1 MASSPKSKAQI
12 WRVLTVILA
21 FLLTF
26 SIGATVI
33 TSQYANKINGFLNI
47 SGSKLVE
54 TGDPTETQIYY
65 ESDYSSAEEVWEHN
79 SDVAKRL
86 EAEGAALLKN
96 ENSALP
102 LSKGAKVT
110 VFGRSSVDL
119 VKAKD
124 SNSGGTNID
133 LKEQFEANG
142 MLSVNPVLYEAYKNC
157 GVSGTRVR
165 NPGGFGTA
173 MPTVC
178 NVLEAPMSVYTEE
191 VRDSYESYGDAAIV
205 VISRDGGEGADPNP
219 DIAADGDQPYLEL
232 QTIEKEMIREA
243 SSNFDKVILLVN
255 TSNMIG
261 LNELDELGVDACI
274 WIGGPGGYGMYA
286 VAEMLVGEINP
297 SGKLA
302 NIYAASSL
310 SSPAMQNFG
319 DFTFSNT
326 DDLDSALQEAYGG
339 ASNAGR
345 YSKYVVY
352 AEGIYV
358 GYKYYET
365 RYEDAVLGRGNATGA
380 AGVYASQGNS
390 WNYADEV
397 VYPFGYGLSYTT
409 FEQTLVG
416 VRENEDSFELTVSV
430 ENTGKVAGKSVVE
443 VYGQSEYTDFDR
455 TNGIE
460 KAAVQLVGFE
470 KTEELAPGATE
481 EVVVTVD
488 KYQLA
493 TYDHVVNKGY
503 ILEEGDYYLA
513 IGSDSHDALNNILA
527 AKGKEVG
534 GDAEQVYSYTLAQT
548 DTQTYAVTDGN
559 VMITNQFDDV
569 DLNYY
574 IDGAV
579 TYLSRSD
586 WNATWPEEMNDLS
599 ANAAM
604 IEALDAEGN
613 YEAGSADMSEYVIGA
628 DTDYTVAMMIGAD
641 FDDPHWNDIINQMS
655 IEDLV
660 NLCARSGLNM
670 IESISYPATFMK
682 DGSHRVTDRS
692 YVERPGTYAHI
703 MPSVVIMAQSFDRE
717 LLYQIGLTFGEDNI
731 RTATAGHYAP
741 AVNIH
746 RTPYS
751 GRNFEYYS
759 EDAFLSGEM
768 SVPAIQGMQ
777 EKGAITFLKHFFGN
791 EQETNRNGVSTFMS
805 QQAVREVYL
814 EAFKAGITEG
824 KTKGIMGGFNRI
836 GCTWT
841 GAHYGL
847 MTEVLRGEFE
857 WTGIADTDAVF
868 GYSPYMGFKCG
879 LMAGTTMWATSG
891 TGVYDAVIED
901 VLQDAQLVGK
911 LREASHYLLYNVVNS
926 LAFNGISQDSRVVPV
941 TPYWEVILYVIIGV
955 LSVVTVGSAAMVVVG
970 TVQGGKKKEVN
981 G

>member
-1 MASSPKSKAQI
+1 MGNLFQKKV
-12 WRVLTVILA
+12 WRILSAVCACLLAIVL
-21 FLLTF
+21 
-26 SIGATVI
+26 
-33 TSQYANKINGFLNI
+33 GFLPWATAYRSLVCSAIGGTTSKVVEAETGEEQDTEYFKDNGMSLDDWI
-47 SGSKLVE
+47 EKEAELTREVQASGSV
-54 TGDPTETQIYY
+54 
-65 ESDYSSAEEVWEHN
+65 
-79 SDVAKRL
+79 
-86 EAEGAALLKN
+86 LLKN
-96 ENSALP
+96 DGILP
-102 LSKGAKVT
+102 LQKGAKVSAFGYGT
-110 VFGRSSVDL
+110 VKTVSTGLVRFGTP
-119 VKAKD
+119 
-124 SNSGGTNID
+124 GQYID
-133 LKEQFEANG
+133 FKTG
-142 MLSVNPVLYEAYKNC
+142 MEEDGKLQLNPSLYEFYSDNASADPAFNTLNEIDVGLMTDAARADYDEY
-157 GVSGTRVR
+157 
-165 NPGGFGTA
+165 A
-173 MPTVC
+173 
-178 NVLEAPMSVYTEE
+178 
-191 VRDSYESYGDAAIV
+191 DAAIV
-205 VISRDGGEGADPNP
+205 VLSRAGGEAGDLAMGDFTGGTKYLALQESEKKMLEEVTAHFDDVIVLINSSYAMELGWLEEY
-219 DIAADGDQPYLEL
+219 DIDACL
-232 QTIEKEMIREA
+232 
-243 SSNFDKVILLVN
+243 
-255 TSNMIG
+255 MIG
-261 LNELDELGVDACI
+261 AIGYRGFNAVSDILTGVT
-274 WIGGPGGYGMYA
+274 
-286 VAEMLVGEINP
+286 NP
-297 SGKLA
+297 SGRLA
-302 NIYAASSL
+302 DTWAADSFSA
-310 SSPAMQNFG
+310 PAMQNFG
-319 DFTFSNT
+319 DYTFAN
-326 DDLDSALQEAYGG
+326 AEAINEQIGTG
-339 ASNAGR
+339 NNAT
-345 YSKYVVY
+345 KYVVET
-352 AEGIYV
+352 EGIYV

-365 RYEDAVLGRGNATGA
+365 RYEDAVLGQGNASSA
-380 AGVYASQGNS
+380 AGTFASASS
-390 WNYADEV
+390 WDYDEEV
-397 VYPFGYGLSYTT
+397 CFPFGYGLSYTQFT
-409 FEQTLVG
+409 QELEG
-416 VRENEDSFELTVSV
+416 VRETEDTFEVTV
-430 ENTGKVAGKSVVE
+430 KVTNSGGVPGRSVVQ
-443 VYGQSEYTDFDR
+443 VYAQTPYTDFDKE
-455 TNGIE
+455 NGIE
-460 KAAVQLVGFE
+460 VASVELVGFD
-470 KTEELAPGATE
+470 KTEELAANASE
-481 EVVVTVD
+481 EVVISVD
-488 KYQLA
+488 KEDL
-493 TYDHVVNKGY
+493 THYDPFVNKTF
-503 ILEEGDYYLA
+503 IMEAGDYYLA
-513 IGSDSHDALNNILA
+513 VGDNAHDAVNNILA

-717 LLYQIGLTFGEDNI
+717 LLYQIGLAFGEDNI
-731 RTATAGHYAP
+731 RTATVGHYAP
-741 AVNIH
+741 GVNIH

-777 EKGAITFLKHFFGN
+777 EKGAITYLKHFLGN

-805 QQAVREVYL
+805 QQAMREVYL

-955 LSVVTVGSAAMVVVG
+955 LGVVTVGSAAMVVVG

>member
-1 MASSPKSKAQI
+1 MGNLFQKKV
-12 WRVLTVILA
+12 WRILSAVCACLLAIVL
-21 FLLTF
+21 
-26 SIGATVI
+26 
-33 TSQYANKINGFLNI
+33 GFLPWATAYRSLVCSAIGGTTSKVVEAETGEEQDTEYFKDNGMSLDDWI
-47 SGSKLVE
+47 EKEAELTREVQASGSV
-54 TGDPTETQIYY
+54 
-65 ESDYSSAEEVWEHN
+65 
-79 SDVAKRL
+79 
-86 EAEGAALLKN
+86 LLKN
-96 ENSALP
+96 DGILP
-102 LSKGAKVT
+102 LQKGAKVSAFGYGT
-110 VFGRSSVDL
+110 VKTVSTGLVRFGTP
-119 VKAKD
+119 
-124 SNSGGTNID
+124 GQYID
-133 LKEQFEANG
+133 FKTG
-142 MLSVNPVLYEAYKNC
+142 MEEDGKLQLNPSLYEFYSDNASADPAFNTLNEIDVGLMTDAARADYDEY
-157 GVSGTRVR
+157 
-165 NPGGFGTA
+165 A
-173 MPTVC
+173 
-178 NVLEAPMSVYTEE
+178 
-191 VRDSYESYGDAAIV
+191 DAAIV
-205 VISRDGGEGADPNP
+205 VLSRAGGEAGDLATGDFTGGTKYLALQESEKKMLEEVTAHFDDVIVLINSSYAMELGWLEEY
-219 DIAADGDQPYLEL
+219 DIDACL
-232 QTIEKEMIREA
+232 
-243 SSNFDKVILLVN
+243 
-255 TSNMIG
+255 MIG
-261 LNELDELGVDACI
+261 A
-274 WIGGPGGYGMYA
+274 IGYRGFNA
-286 VAEMLVGEINP
+286 VSDILTGATNP
-297 SGKLA
+297 SGRLA
-302 NIYAASSL
+302 DTWAADSFSA
-310 SSPAMQNFG
+310 PAMQNFG
-319 DFTFSNT
+319 DYTFAN
-326 DDLDSALQEAYGG
+326 AEAINEQIGTG
-339 ASNAGR
+339 NNAT
-345 YSKYVVY
+345 KYVVET
-352 AEGIYV
+352 EGIYV

-365 RYEDAVLGRGNATGA
+365 RYEDAVLGQGNASSA
-380 AGVYASQGNS
+380 AGTFASASS
-390 WNYADEV
+390 WDYDEEV
-397 VYPFGYGLSYTT
+397 CFPFGYGLSYTQFT
-409 FEQTLVG
+409 QELEG
-416 VRENEDSFELTVSV
+416 VRETEDTFEVTV
-430 ENTGKVAGKSVVE
+430 KVTNSGGVPGRSVVQ
-443 VYGQSEYTDFDR
+443 VYAQTPYTDFDKE
-455 TNGIE
+455 NGIE
-460 KAAVQLVGFE
+460 VASVELVGFD
-470 KTEELAPGATE
+470 KTEELAANASE
-481 EVVVTVD
+481 EVVISVD
-488 KYQLA
+488 KEDL
-493 TYDHVVNKGY
+493 THYDSFVNKTF
-503 ILEEGDYYLA
+503 IMEAGDYYLA
-513 IGSDSHDALNNILA
+513 VGDNAHDAVNNILA

-777 EKGAITFLKHFFGN
+777 EKGAITFLKHFLGN

>member
-1 MASSPKSKAQI
+1 MGNLFQKKV
-12 WRVLTVILA
+12 WRILSAVCACLLAIVL
-21 FLLTF
+21 
-26 SIGATVI
+26 
-33 TSQYANKINGFLNI
+33 GFLPWATAYRSLVCSAIGGTTSKVVEAETGEEQDTEYFKDNGMSLDDWI
-47 SGSKLVE
+47 EKEAELTREVQASGSV
-54 TGDPTETQIYY
+54 
-65 ESDYSSAEEVWEHN
+65 
-79 SDVAKRL
+79 
-86 EAEGAALLKN
+86 LLKN
-96 ENSALP
+96 DGILP
-102 LSKGAKVT
+102 LQKGAKVSAFGYGT
-110 VFGRSSVDL
+110 VKTVSTGLVRFGTP
-119 VKAKD
+119 
-124 SNSGGTNID
+124 GQYID
-133 LKEQFEANG
+133 FKTG
-142 MLSVNPVLYEAYKNC
+142 MEEDGKLQLNPSLYEFYSDNASADPAFNTLNEIDVGLMTDAARADYDEY
-157 GVSGTRVR
+157 
-165 NPGGFGTA
+165 A
-173 MPTVC
+173 
-178 NVLEAPMSVYTEE
+178 
-191 VRDSYESYGDAAIV
+191 DAAIV
-205 VISRDGGEGADPNP
+205 VLSRAGGEAGDLAMGDFTGGTKYLALQESEKKMLEEVTAHFDDVIVLINSSYAMELGWLEEY
-219 DIAADGDQPYLEL
+219 DIDACL
-232 QTIEKEMIREA
+232 
-243 SSNFDKVILLVN
+243 
-255 TSNMIG
+255 MIG
-261 LNELDELGVDACI
+261 AIGYRGFNAVSDILTGVT
-274 WIGGPGGYGMYA
+274 
-286 VAEMLVGEINP
+286 NP
-297 SGKLA
+297 SGRLA
-302 NIYAASSL
+302 DTWAADSFSA
-310 SSPAMQNFG
+310 PAMQNFG
-319 DFTFSNT
+319 DYTFAN
-326 DDLDSALQEAYGG
+326 AEAINEQIGTG
-339 ASNAGR
+339 NKAT
-345 YSKYVVY
+345 KYVVET
-352 AEGIYV
+352 EGIYV

-365 RYEDAVLGRGNATGA
+365 RYEDAVLGQGNASSA
-380 AGVYASQGNS
+380 AGTFASASS
-390 WNYADEV
+390 WDYDEEV
-397 VYPFGYGLSYTT
+397 CFPFGYGLSYTQFT
-409 FEQTLVG
+409 QELEG
-416 VRENEDSFELTVSV
+416 VRETEDTFEVTV
-430 ENTGKVAGKSVVE
+430 KVTNSGGVPGRSVVQ
-443 VYGQSEYTDFDR
+443 VYAQTPYTDFDKE
-455 TNGIE
+455 NGIE
-460 KAAVQLVGFE
+460 VASVELVGFD
-470 KTEELAPGATE
+470 KTEELAANASE
-481 EVVVTVD
+481 EVVISVD
-488 KYQLA
+488 KEDL
-493 TYDHVVNKGY
+493 THYDSFVNKTF
-503 ILEEGDYYLA
+503 IMEAGDYYLA
-513 IGSDSHDALNNILA
+513 VGDNAHDAVNNILA

-717 LLYQIGLTFGEDNI
+717 LLYQIGLAFGEDNI
-731 RTATAGHYAP
+731 RTATVGHYAP
-741 AVNIH
+741 GVNIH

-777 EKGAITFLKHFFGN
+777 EKGAITYLKHFLGN

-805 QQAVREVYL
+805 QQAMREVYL

>member
-1 MASSPKSKAQI
+1 MGNLFQKKV
-12 WRVLTVILA
+12 WRILSAVCACLLAIVL
-21 FLLTF
+21 
-26 SIGATVI
+26 
-33 TSQYANKINGFLNI
+33 GFLPWATAYRSLVCSAIGGTTSKVVEAETGEEQDTEYFKDNGMSLDDWI
-47 SGSKLVE
+47 EKEAELTREVQASGSV
-54 TGDPTETQIYY
+54 
-65 ESDYSSAEEVWEHN
+65 
-79 SDVAKRL
+79 
-86 EAEGAALLKN
+86 LLKN
-96 ENSALP
+96 DGILP
-102 LSKGAKVT
+102 LQKGAKVSAFGYGT
-110 VFGRSSVDL
+110 VKTVSTGLVRFGTP
-119 VKAKD
+119 
-124 SNSGGTNID
+124 GQYID
-133 LKEQFEANG
+133 FKTG
-142 MLSVNPVLYEAYKNC
+142 MEEDGKLLLNPSLYEFYSDNASADPAFNTLNEIDVGLMTDAARADYDEY
-157 GVSGTRVR
+157 
-165 NPGGFGTA
+165 A
-173 MPTVC
+173 
-178 NVLEAPMSVYTEE
+178 
-191 VRDSYESYGDAAIV
+191 DAAIV
-205 VISRDGGEGADPNP
+205 VLSRAGGEAGDLATGDFTGGTKYLALQESEKKMLEEVTAHFDDVIVLINSSYAMELGWLEEY
-219 DIAADGDQPYLEL
+219 DIDACL
-232 QTIEKEMIREA
+232 
-243 SSNFDKVILLVN
+243 
-255 TSNMIG
+255 MIG
-261 LNELDELGVDACI
+261 A
-274 WIGGPGGYGMYA
+274 IGYRGFNA
-286 VAEMLVGEINP
+286 VSDILTGATNP
-297 SGKLA
+297 SGRLA
-302 NIYAASSL
+302 DTWAADSFSA
-310 SSPAMQNFG
+310 PAMQNFG
-319 DFTFSNT
+319 DYTFAN
-326 DDLDSALQEAYGG
+326 AEAINEQIGTG
-339 ASNAGR
+339 NNAT
-345 YSKYVVY
+345 KYVVET
-352 AEGIYV
+352 EGIYV

-365 RYEDAVLGRGNATGA
+365 RYEDAVLGQGNASSA
-380 AGVYASQGNS
+380 AGTFASASS
-390 WNYADEV
+390 WDYDEEV
-397 VYPFGYGLSYTT
+397 CFPFGYGLSYTQFT
-409 FEQTLVG
+409 QELEG
-416 VRENEDSFELTVSV
+416 VRETEDTFEVTV
-430 ENTGKVAGKSVVE
+430 KVTNSGGVPGRSVVQ
-443 VYGQSEYTDFDR
+443 VYAQTPYTDFDKE
-455 TNGIE
+455 NGIE
-460 KAAVQLVGFE
+460 VASVELVGFD
-470 KTEELAPGATE
+470 KTEELAANASE
-481 EVVVTVD
+481 EVVISVD
-488 KYQLA
+488 KEDL
-493 TYDHVVNKGY
+493 THYDSFVNKTF
-503 ILEEGDYYLA
+503 IMEAGDYYLA
-513 IGSDSHDALNNILA
+513 VGDNAHDAVNNILA

-628 DTDYTVAMMIGAD
+628 DTDYTVAMMIGAG

-717 LLYQIGLTFGEDNI
+717 LLYQIGLAFGEDNI
-731 RTATAGHYAP
+731 RTATVGHYAP
-741 AVNIH
+741 GVNIH

-777 EKGAITFLKHFFGN
+777 EKGAITYLKHFLGN

-805 QQAVREVYL
+805 QQAMREVYL

>member
-1 MASSPKSKAQI
+1 MGNLFQKKV
-12 WRVLTVILA
+12 WRILSAVCACLLAIVL
-21 FLLTF
+21 
-26 SIGATVI
+26 
-33 TSQYANKINGFLNI
+33 GFLPWATAYRSLVCSAIGGTTSKVVEAETGEEQDTEYFKDNGMSLDDWI
-47 SGSKLVE
+47 EKEAELTREVQASGSV
-54 TGDPTETQIYY
+54 
-65 ESDYSSAEEVWEHN
+65 
-79 SDVAKRL
+79 
-86 EAEGAALLKN
+86 LLKN
-96 ENSALP
+96 DGILP
-102 LSKGAKVT
+102 LQKGAKVSAFGYGT
-110 VFGRSSVDL
+110 VKTVSTGLVRFGTP
-119 VKAKD
+119 
-124 SNSGGTNID
+124 GQYID
-133 LKEQFEANG
+133 FKTG
-142 MLSVNPVLYEAYKNC
+142 MEEDGKLQLNPSLYEFYSDNASADPAFNTLNEIDVGLMTDAARADYDEY
-157 GVSGTRVR
+157 
-165 NPGGFGTA
+165 A
-173 MPTVC
+173 
-178 NVLEAPMSVYTEE
+178 
-191 VRDSYESYGDAAIV
+191 DAAIV
-205 VISRDGGEGADPNP
+205 VLSRAGGEAGDLVTGDFTGGTKYLALQESEKKMLEEVTSHFDDVIVLINSSYAMELGWLDEY
-219 DIAADGDQPYLEL
+219 DIDACL
-232 QTIEKEMIREA
+232 
-243 SSNFDKVILLVN
+243 
-255 TSNMIG
+255 MIG
-261 LNELDELGVDACI
+261 AIGYRGFNAVSDILTGVT
-274 WIGGPGGYGMYA
+274 
-286 VAEMLVGEINP
+286 NP
-297 SGKLA
+297 SGRLA
-302 NIYAASSL
+302 DTWAADSFSA
-310 SSPAMQNFG
+310 PAMQNFG
-319 DFTFSNT
+319 DYTF
-326 DDLDSALQEAYGG
+326 A
-339 ASNAGR
+339 NADAINEQIGTGNNAT
-345 YSKYVVY
+345 KYVVET
-352 AEGIYV
+352 EGIYV

-365 RYEDAVLGRGNATGA
+365 RYEDFVLGQGNASSA
-380 AGVYASQGNS
+380 AGTFASASS
-390 WNYADEV
+390 WNYDEEV
-397 VYPFGYGLSYTT
+397 CFPFGYGLSYTQFT
-409 FEQTLVG
+409 QELEG
-416 VRENEDSFELTVSV
+416 VRETEDTFEVTVKVTNSGSV
-430 ENTGKVAGKSVVE
+430 PGRSVVQ
-443 VYGQSEYTDFDR
+443 VYAQTPYTDFDKE
-455 TNGIE
+455 NGIE
-460 KAAVQLVGFE
+460 VASVELVGFD
-470 KTEELAPGATE
+470 KTEELAANASE
-481 EVVVTVD
+481 EVVISVD
-488 KYQLA
+488 KEDL
-493 TYDHVVNKGY
+493 THYDSFVNKTF
-503 ILEEGDYYLA
+503 IMEAGDYYLA
-513 IGSDSHDALNNILA
+513 VGDNAHDAVNNILA

-628 DTDYTVAMMIGAD
+628 DTDYTVAMMIGAG

-717 LLYQIGLTFGEDNI
+717 LLYQIGLAFGEDNI
-731 RTATAGHYAP
+731 RTATVGHYAP
-741 AVNIH
+741 GVNIH

-777 EKGAITFLKHFFGN
+777 EKGAITYLKHFLGN

-805 QQAVREVYL
+805 QQAMREIYL

-941 TPYWEVILYVIIGV
+941 TPYWEVILYVSIGV

>member
-1 MASSPKSKAQI
+1 MGNLFQKKV
-12 WRVLTVILA
+12 WRILSAVCACLLAIVL
-21 FLLTF
+21 
-26 SIGATVI
+26 
-33 TSQYANKINGFLNI
+33 GFLPWATAYRSLVCSAIGGTTSKVVEAETGEEQDTEYFKDNGMSLDDWI
-47 SGSKLVE
+47 EKEAELTREVQASGSV
-54 TGDPTETQIYY
+54 
-65 ESDYSSAEEVWEHN
+65 
-79 SDVAKRL
+79 
-86 EAEGAALLKN
+86 LLKN
-96 ENSALP
+96 DGILP
-102 LSKGAKVT
+102 LQKGAKVSAFGYGT
-110 VFGRSSVDL
+110 VKTVSTGLVRFGTP
-119 VKAKD
+119 
-124 SNSGGTNID
+124 GQYID
-133 LKEQFEANG
+133 FKTG
-142 MLSVNPVLYEAYKNC
+142 MEEDGKLQLNPSLYEFYSDNASADPAFNTLNEIDVGLMTDAARADYDEY
-157 GVSGTRVR
+157 
-165 NPGGFGTA
+165 A
-173 MPTVC
+173 
-178 NVLEAPMSVYTEE
+178 
-191 VRDSYESYGDAAIV
+191 DAAIV
-205 VISRDGGEGADPNP
+205 VLSRAGGEAGDLATGDFTGGTKYLALQESEKKMLEEVTAHFDDVIVLINSSYAMELGWLEEY
-219 DIAADGDQPYLEL
+219 DIDACL
-232 QTIEKEMIREA
+232 
-243 SSNFDKVILLVN
+243 
-255 TSNMIG
+255 MIG
-261 LNELDELGVDACI
+261 AIGYRGFNAVSDILTGVT
-274 WIGGPGGYGMYA
+274 
-286 VAEMLVGEINP
+286 NP
-297 SGKLA
+297 SGRLA
-302 NIYAASSL
+302 DTWAADSFSA
-310 SSPAMQNFG
+310 PAMQNFG
-319 DFTFSNT
+319 DYTFAN
-326 DDLDSALQEAYGG
+326 AEAINEQIGTG
-339 ASNAGR
+339 NNAT
-345 YSKYVVY
+345 KYVVET
-352 AEGIYV
+352 EGIYV

-365 RYEDAVLGRGNATGA
+365 RYEDAVLGQGNASSA
-380 AGVYASQGNS
+380 AGTFASASS
-390 WNYADEV
+390 WDYDEEV
-397 VYPFGYGLSYTT
+397 CFPFGYGLSYTQFT
-409 FEQTLVG
+409 QELEG
-416 VRENEDSFELTVSV
+416 VRETEDTFEVTV
-430 ENTGKVAGKSVVE
+430 KVTNSGGVPGRSVVQ
-443 VYGQSEYTDFDR
+443 VYAQTPYTDFDKE
-455 TNGIE
+455 NGIE
-460 KAAVQLVGFE
+460 VASVELVGFD
-470 KTEELAPGATE
+470 KTEELAANASE
-481 EVVVTVD
+481 EVVISVD
-488 KYQLA
+488 KEDL
-493 TYDHVVNKGY
+493 THYDSFVNKTF
-503 ILEEGDYYLA
+503 IMEAGDYYLA
-513 IGSDSHDALNNILA
+513 VGDNAHDAVNNILA

-628 DTDYTVAMMIGAD
+628 DTDYTVAMMIGAG

-717 LLYQIGLTFGEDNI
+717 LLYQIGLAFGEDNI
-731 RTATAGHYAP
+731 RTATVGHYAP
-741 AVNIH
+741 GVNIH

-777 EKGAITFLKHFFGN
+777 EKGAITYLKHFLGN

-805 QQAVREVYL
+805 QQAMREVYL

>member
-261 LNELDELGVDACI
+261 LNELDELGVDACL

-352 AEGIYV
+352 TEGIYV

-365 RYEDAVLGRGNATGA
+365 RYEDAVLGQGNASSA
-380 AGVYASQGNS
+380 AGTFASASS
-390 WNYADEV
+390 WDYDEEV
-397 VYPFGYGLSYTT
+397 CFPFGYGLSYTQFT
-409 FEQTLVG
+409 QELEG
-416 VRENEDSFELTVSV
+416 VRETEDTFEVTV
-430 ENTGKVAGKSVVE
+430 KVTNSGGVPGRSVVQ
-443 VYGQSEYTDFDR
+443 VYAQTPYTDFDKE
-455 TNGIE
+455 NGIE
-460 KAAVQLVGFE
+460 VASVELVGFD
-470 KTEELAPGATE
+470 KTEELAANASE
-481 EVVVTVD
+481 EVVISVD
-488 KYQLA
+488 KEDL
-493 TYDHVVNKGY
+493 THYDPFVNKTF
-503 ILEEGDYYLA
+503 IMEAGDYYLA
-513 IGSDSHDALNNILA
+513 VGDNAHDAVNNILA

-548 DTQTYAVTDGN
+548 DTQTYAVTAGN

-670 IESISYPATFMK
+670 IESISYPAAFMK

-717 LLYQIGLTFGEDNI
+717 LLYQIGLAFGEDNI
-731 RTATAGHYAP
+731 RTATVGHYAP
-741 AVNIH
+741 GVNIH

-777 EKGAITFLKHFFGN
+777 EKGAITYLKHFLGN

-805 QQAVREVYL
+805 QQAMREVYL

>member
-1 MASSPKSKAQI
+1 MGNLFQKKV
-12 WRVLTVILA
+12 WRILSAVCACLLAIVL
-21 FLLTF
+21 
-26 SIGATVI
+26 
-33 TSQYANKINGFLNI
+33 GFLPWATAYRSLVCSAIGGTTSKVVEAETGEEQDTEYFKDNGMSLDDWI
-47 SGSKLVE
+47 EKEAELTREVQASGSV
-54 TGDPTETQIYY
+54 
-65 ESDYSSAEEVWEHN
+65 
-79 SDVAKRL
+79 
-86 EAEGAALLKN
+86 LLKN
-96 ENSALP
+96 DGILP
-102 LSKGAKVT
+102 LQKGAKVSAFGYGT
-110 VFGRSSVDL
+110 VKTVSTGLVRFGTP
-119 VKAKD
+119 
-124 SNSGGTNID
+124 GQYID
-133 LKEQFEANG
+133 FKTG
-142 MLSVNPVLYEAYKNC
+142 MEEDGKLQLNPSLYEFYSDNASADPAFNTLNEIDVGLMTDAARADYDEY
-157 GVSGTRVR
+157 
-165 NPGGFGTA
+165 A
-173 MPTVC
+173 
-178 NVLEAPMSVYTEE
+178 
-191 VRDSYESYGDAAIV
+191 DAAIV
-205 VISRDGGEGADPNP
+205 VLSRAGGEAGDLATGDFTGGTKYLALQESEKKMLEEVTAHFDDVIVLINSSYAMELGWLEEY
-219 DIAADGDQPYLEL
+219 DIDACL
-232 QTIEKEMIREA
+232 
-243 SSNFDKVILLVN
+243 
-255 TSNMIG
+255 MIG
-261 LNELDELGVDACI
+261 AIGYRGFNAVSDILTGVT
-274 WIGGPGGYGMYA
+274 
-286 VAEMLVGEINP
+286 NP
-297 SGKLA
+297 SGRLA
-302 NIYAASSL
+302 DTWAADSFSA
-310 SSPAMQNFG
+310 PAMQNFG
-319 DFTFSNT
+319 DYTFAN
-326 DDLDSALQEAYGG
+326 AEAINEQIGTG
-339 ASNAGR
+339 NNAT
-345 YSKYVVY
+345 KYVVET
-352 AEGIYV
+352 EGIYV

-365 RYEDAVLGRGNATGA
+365 RYEDAVLGQGNASSA
-380 AGVYASQGNS
+380 AGTFASASS
-390 WNYADEV
+390 WDYDEEV
-397 VYPFGYGLSYTT
+397 CFPFGYGLSYTQFT
-409 FEQTLVG
+409 QELEG
-416 VRENEDSFELTVSV
+416 VRETEDTFEVTV
-430 ENTGKVAGKSVVE
+430 KVTNSGGVPGRSVVQ
-443 VYGQSEYTDFDR
+443 VYAQTPYTDFDKE
-455 TNGIE
+455 NGIE
-460 KAAVQLVGFE
+460 VASVELVGFD
-470 KTEELAPGATE
+470 KTEELAANASE
-481 EVVVTVD
+481 EVVISVD
-488 KYQLA
+488 KEDL
-493 TYDHVVNKGY
+493 THYDPFVNKTF
-503 ILEEGDYYLA
+503 IMEAGDYYLA
-513 IGSDSHDALNNILA
+513 VGDNAHDAVNNILA

-741 AVNIH
+741 GVNIH

-777 EKGAITFLKHFFGN
+777 EKGAITYLKHFLGN

-805 QQAVREVYL
+805 QQAMREVYL

-970 TVQGGKKKEVN
+970 TVRGGKKKEVN

>member
-1 MASSPKSKAQI
+1 MGNLFQKKV
-12 WRVLTVILA
+12 WRILSAVCACLLAIVL
-21 FLLTF
+21 
-26 SIGATVI
+26 
-33 TSQYANKINGFLNI
+33 GFLPWATAYRSLVCSAIGGTTSKVVEAETGEEQDTEYFKDNGMSLDDWI
-47 SGSKLVE
+47 EKEAELTREVQASGSV
-54 TGDPTETQIYY
+54 
-65 ESDYSSAEEVWEHN
+65 
-79 SDVAKRL
+79 
-86 EAEGAALLKN
+86 LLKN
-96 ENSALP
+96 DGILP
-102 LSKGAKVT
+102 LQKGAKVSAFGYGT
-110 VFGRSSVDL
+110 VKTVSTGLVRFGTP
-119 VKAKD
+119 
-124 SNSGGTNID
+124 GQYID
-133 LKEQFEANG
+133 FKTG
-142 MLSVNPVLYEAYKNC
+142 MEEDGKLQLNPSLYEFYSDNASADPAFNTLNEIDVGLMTDAARADYDEY
-157 GVSGTRVR
+157 
-165 NPGGFGTA
+165 A
-173 MPTVC
+173 
-178 NVLEAPMSVYTEE
+178 
-191 VRDSYESYGDAAIV
+191 DAAIV
-205 VISRDGGEGADPNP
+205 VLSRAGGEAGDLATGDFTGGTKYLALQESEKKMLEEVTAHFDDVIVLINSSYAMELGWLEEY
-219 DIAADGDQPYLEL
+219 DIDACL
-232 QTIEKEMIREA
+232 
-243 SSNFDKVILLVN
+243 
-255 TSNMIG
+255 MIG
-261 LNELDELGVDACI
+261 AIGYRGFNAVSDILTGVT
-274 WIGGPGGYGMYA
+274 
-286 VAEMLVGEINP
+286 NP
-297 SGKLA
+297 SGRLA
-302 NIYAASSL
+302 DTWAADSFSA
-310 SSPAMQNFG
+310 PAMQNFG
-319 DFTFSNT
+319 DYTFAN
-326 DDLDSALQEAYGG
+326 AEAINEQIGTG
-339 ASNAGR
+339 NNAT
-345 YSKYVVY
+345 KYVVET
-352 AEGIYV
+352 EGIYV

-365 RYEDAVLGRGNATGA
+365 RYEDAVLGQGNASSA
-380 AGVYASQGNS
+380 AGTFASASS
-390 WNYADEV
+390 WDYDEEV
-397 VYPFGYGLSYTT
+397 CFPFGYGLSYTQFT
-409 FEQTLVG
+409 QELEG
-416 VRENEDSFELTVSV
+416 VRETEDTFEVTV
-430 ENTGKVAGKSVVE
+430 KVTNSGSIPGRSVVQ
-443 VYGQSEYTDFDR
+443 VYAQTPYTDFDKE
-455 TNGIE
+455 NGIE
-460 KAAVQLVGFE
+460 VASVELVGFD
-470 KTEELAPGATE
+470 KTEELAANASE
-481 EVVVTVD
+481 EVVISVD
-488 KYQLA
+488 KEDL
-493 TYDHVVNKGY
+493 THYDPFVNKTF
-503 ILEEGDYYLA
+503 IMEAGDYYLA
-513 IGSDSHDALNNILA
+513 VGDNAHDAVNNILA

-628 DTDYTVAMMIGAD
+628 DTDYTVAMMIGAG

-717 LLYQIGLTFGEDNI
+717 LLYQIGLAFGEDNI
-731 RTATAGHYAP
+731 RTATVGHYAP
-741 AVNIH
+741 GVNIH

-777 EKGAITFLKHFFGN
+777 EKGAITYLKHFLGN

-805 QQAVREVYL
+805 QQAMREVYL

>member
-1 MASSPKSKAQI
+1 MGNLFQKKV
-12 WRVLTVILA
+12 WRILSAVCACLLAIVL
-21 FLLTF
+21 
-26 SIGATVI
+26 
-33 TSQYANKINGFLNI
+33 GFLPWATAYRSLVCSAIGGTTSKVVEAETGEEQDTEYFKDNGMSLDDWI
-47 SGSKLVE
+47 EKEAELTREVQASGSV
-54 TGDPTETQIYY
+54 
-65 ESDYSSAEEVWEHN
+65 
-79 SDVAKRL
+79 
-86 EAEGAALLKN
+86 LLKN
-96 ENSALP
+96 DGILP
-102 LSKGAKVT
+102 LQKGAKVSAFGYGT
-110 VFGRSSVDL
+110 VKTVSTGLVRFGTP
-119 VKAKD
+119 
-124 SNSGGTNID
+124 GQYID
-133 LKEQFEANG
+133 FKTG
-142 MLSVNPVLYEAYKNC
+142 MEEDGKLQLNPSLYEFYSDNASADPAFNTLNEIDVGLMTDAARADYDEY
-157 GVSGTRVR
+157 
-165 NPGGFGTA
+165 A
-173 MPTVC
+173 
-178 NVLEAPMSVYTEE
+178 
-191 VRDSYESYGDAAIV
+191 DAAIV
-205 VISRDGGEGADPNP
+205 VLSRAGGEAGDLAAGDFTGGTKYLALQESEKKMLEEVTAHFDDVIVLINSSYAMELGWLEEY
-219 DIAADGDQPYLEL
+219 DIDACL
-232 QTIEKEMIREA
+232 
-243 SSNFDKVILLVN
+243 
-255 TSNMIG
+255 MIG
-261 LNELDELGVDACI
+261 AIGYRGFNAVSDILTGVT
-274 WIGGPGGYGMYA
+274 
-286 VAEMLVGEINP
+286 NP
-297 SGKLA
+297 SGRLA
-302 NIYAASSL
+302 DTWAADSFSA
-310 SSPAMQNFG
+310 PAMQNFG
-319 DFTFSNT
+319 DYTFAN
-326 DDLDSALQEAYGG
+326 AEAINEQIGTG
-339 ASNAGR
+339 NNAT
-345 YSKYVVY
+345 KYVVET
-352 AEGIYV
+352 EGIYV

-365 RYEDAVLGRGNATGA
+365 RYEDAVLGQGNASSA
-380 AGVYASQGNS
+380 AGTFASASS
-390 WNYADEV
+390 WDYDEEV
-397 VYPFGYGLSYTT
+397 CFPFGYGLSYTQFT
-409 FEQTLVG
+409 QELEG
-416 VRENEDSFELTVSV
+416 VRETEDTFEVTV
-430 ENTGKVAGKSVVE
+430 KVTNSGSIPGRSVVQ
-443 VYGQSEYTDFDR
+443 VYAQTPYTDFDKE
-455 TNGIE
+455 NGIE
-460 KAAVQLVGFE
+460 AASVELVGFD
-470 KTEELAPGATE
+470 KTEELAANASE
-481 EVVVTVD
+481 EVVISVD
-488 KYQLA
+488 KEDL
-493 TYDHVVNKGY
+493 THYDSFVNKTF
-503 ILEEGDYYLA
+503 IMEAGDYYLA
-513 IGSDSHDALNNILA
+513 VGDNAHDAVNNILA

-628 DTDYTVAMMIGAD
+628 DTDYTVAMMIGAG

-670 IESISYPATFMK
+670 IESISYPAAFMK

-731 RTATAGHYAP
+731 RTATVGHYAP
-741 AVNIH
+741 GVNIH

-777 EKGAITFLKHFFGN
+777 EKGAITYLKHFLGN

-805 QQAVREVYL
+805 QQAMREVYL

-955 LSVVTVGSAAMVVVG
+955 LGVVTVGSAAMVVVG

>member
-1 MASSPKSKAQI
+1 MGNLFQKKV
-12 WRVLTVILA
+12 WRILSAVCACLLAIVL
-21 FLLTF
+21 
-26 SIGATVI
+26 
-33 TSQYANKINGFLNI
+33 GFLPWATAYRSLVCSAIGGTTSKVVEAETGEEQDTEYFKDNGMSLDDWI
-47 SGSKLVE
+47 EKEAELTREVQASGSV
-54 TGDPTETQIYY
+54 
-65 ESDYSSAEEVWEHN
+65 
-79 SDVAKRL
+79 
-86 EAEGAALLKN
+86 LLKN
-96 ENSALP
+96 DGILP
-102 LSKGAKVT
+102 LQKGAKVSAFGYGT
-110 VFGRSSVDL
+110 VKTVSTGLVRFGTP
-119 VKAKD
+119 
-124 SNSGGTNID
+124 GQYID
-133 LKEQFEANG
+133 FKTG
-142 MLSVNPVLYEAYKNC
+142 MEEDGKLQLNPSLYEFYSDNASADPAFNTLNEIDVGLMTDAARADYDEY
-157 GVSGTRVR
+157 
-165 NPGGFGTA
+165 A
-173 MPTVC
+173 
-178 NVLEAPMSVYTEE
+178 
-191 VRDSYESYGDAAIV
+191 DAAIV
-205 VISRDGGEGADPNP
+205 VLSRAGGEAGDLAAGDFTGGTKYLALQESEKKMLEEVTAHFDDVIVLINSSYAMELGWLEEY
-219 DIAADGDQPYLEL
+219 DIDACL
-232 QTIEKEMIREA
+232 
-243 SSNFDKVILLVN
+243 
-255 TSNMIG
+255 MIG
-261 LNELDELGVDACI
+261 AIGYRGFNAVSDILTGVT
-274 WIGGPGGYGMYA
+274 
-286 VAEMLVGEINP
+286 NP
-297 SGKLA
+297 SGRLA
-302 NIYAASSL
+302 DTWAADSFSA
-310 SSPAMQNFG
+310 PAMQNFG
-319 DFTFSNT
+319 DYTFAN
-326 DDLDSALQEAYGG
+326 AEAINEQIGTG
-339 ASNAGR
+339 NNAT
-345 YSKYVVY
+345 KYVVET
-352 AEGIYV
+352 EGIYV

-365 RYEDAVLGRGNATGA
+365 RYEDAVLGQGNASSE
-380 AGVYASQGNS
+380 AGTFASASS
-390 WNYADEV
+390 WDYDEEV
-397 VYPFGYGLSYTT
+397 CFPFGYGLSYTQFT
-409 FEQTLVG
+409 QELEG
-416 VRENEDSFELTVSV
+416 VRETEDTFEVTV
-430 ENTGKVAGKSVVE
+430 KVTNSGSIPGRSVVQ
-443 VYGQSEYTDFDR
+443 VYAQTPYTDFDKE
-455 TNGIE
+455 NGIE
-460 KAAVQLVGFE
+460 VASVELVGFD
-470 KTEELAPGATE
+470 KTEELAANASE
-481 EVVVTVD
+481 EVVISVD
-488 KYQLA
+488 KEDL
-493 TYDHVVNKGY
+493 THYDPFVNKTF
-503 ILEEGDYYLA
+503 IMEAGDYYLA
-513 IGSDSHDALNNILA
+513 VGDNAHDAVNNILA

-670 IESISYPATFMK
+670 IESISYPAAFMK

-777 EKGAITFLKHFFGN
+777 EKGAITYLKHFLGN

-805 QQAVREVYL
+805 QQAMREVYL

-970 TVQGGKKKEVN
+970 TVRGGKKKEVN

>member
-1 MASSPKSKAQI
+1 MGNLFQKKV
-12 WRVLTVILA
+12 WRILSAVCACLLAIVL
-21 FLLTF
+21 
-26 SIGATVI
+26 
-33 TSQYANKINGFLNI
+33 GFLPWATAYRSLVCSAIGGTTSKVVEAETGEEQDTEYFKDNGMSLDDWI
-47 SGSKLVE
+47 EKEAELTREVQASGSV
-54 TGDPTETQIYY
+54 
-65 ESDYSSAEEVWEHN
+65 
-79 SDVAKRL
+79 
-86 EAEGAALLKN
+86 LLKN
-96 ENSALP
+96 DGILP
-102 LSKGAKVT
+102 LQKGAKVSAFGYGT
-110 VFGRSSVDL
+110 VKTVSTGLVRFGTP
-119 VKAKD
+119 
-124 SNSGGTNID
+124 GQYID
-133 LKEQFEANG
+133 FKTG
-142 MLSVNPVLYEAYKNC
+142 MEEDGKLQLNPSLYEFYSDNASADPAFNTLNEIDVGLMTDAARADYDEY
-157 GVSGTRVR
+157 
-165 NPGGFGTA
+165 A
-173 MPTVC
+173 
-178 NVLEAPMSVYTEE
+178 
-191 VRDSYESYGDAAIV
+191 DAAIV
-205 VISRDGGEGADPNP
+205 VLSRAGGEAGDLATGDFTGGTKYLALQESEKKMLEEVTAHFDDVIVLINSSYAMELGWLEEY
-219 DIAADGDQPYLEL
+219 DIDACL
-232 QTIEKEMIREA
+232 
-243 SSNFDKVILLVN
+243 
-255 TSNMIG
+255 MIG
-261 LNELDELGVDACI
+261 A
-274 WIGGPGGYGMYA
+274 IGYRGFNA
-286 VAEMLVGEINP
+286 VSDILTGATNP
-297 SGKLA
+297 SGRLA
-302 NIYAASSL
+302 DTWAADSFSA
-310 SSPAMQNFG
+310 PAMQNFG
-319 DFTFSNT
+319 DYTFAN
-326 DDLDSALQEAYGG
+326 AEAINEQIGTG
-339 ASNAGR
+339 NNAT
-345 YSKYVVY
+345 KYVVET
-352 AEGIYV
+352 EGIYV

-365 RYEDAVLGRGNATGA
+365 RYEDAVLGQGNASSA
-380 AGVYASQGNS
+380 AGTFASASS
-390 WNYADEV
+390 WDYDEEV
-397 VYPFGYGLSYTT
+397 CFPFGYGLSYTQFTQELEEVRETEDT
-409 FEQTLVG
+409 FEVTVKVTNSGG
-416 VRENEDSFELTVSV
+416 VPGR
-430 ENTGKVAGKSVVE
+430 SVVQ
-443 VYGQSEYTDFDR
+443 VYAQTPYTDFDKE
-455 TNGIE
+455 NGIE
-460 KAAVQLVGFE
+460 VASVELVGFD
-470 KTEELAPGATE
+470 KTEELAANASE
-481 EVVVTVD
+481 EVVISVD
-488 KYQLA
+488 KEDL
-493 TYDHVVNKGY
+493 THYDPFVNKTF
-503 ILEEGDYYLA
+503 IMEAGDYYLA
-513 IGSDSHDALNNILA
+513 VGDNAHDAVNNILA

-628 DTDYTVAMMIGAD
+628 DTDYTVAMMIGAG

-670 IESISYPATFMK
+670 IESISYPAAFMK

-717 LLYQIGLTFGEDNI
+717 LLYQIGLAFGEDNI
-731 RTATAGHYAP
+731 RTATVGHYAP
-741 AVNIH
+741 GVNIH

-777 EKGAITFLKHFFGN
+777 EKGAITYLKHFLGN

-805 QQAVREVYL
+805 QQAMREVYL

>member
-1 MASSPKSKAQI
+1 MGNLFQKKV
-12 WRVLTVILA
+12 WRILSAVCACLLAIVL
-21 FLLTF
+21 
-26 SIGATVI
+26 
-33 TSQYANKINGFLNI
+33 GFLPWATAYRSLVCSAIGGTTSKVVEAETGEEQDTEYFKDNGMSLDDWI
-47 SGSKLVE
+47 EKEAELTREVQASGSV
-54 TGDPTETQIYY
+54 
-65 ESDYSSAEEVWEHN
+65 
-79 SDVAKRL
+79 
-86 EAEGAALLKN
+86 LLKN
-96 ENSALP
+96 DGILP
-102 LSKGAKVT
+102 LQKGAKVSAFGYGT
-110 VFGRSSVDL
+110 VKTVSTGLVRFGTP
-119 VKAKD
+119 
-124 SNSGGTNID
+124 GQYID
-133 LKEQFEANG
+133 FKTG
-142 MLSVNPVLYEAYKNC
+142 MEEDGKLQLNPSLYEFYSDNASADPAFNTLNEIDVGLMTDAARADYDEY
-157 GVSGTRVR
+157 
-165 NPGGFGTA
+165 A
-173 MPTVC
+173 
-178 NVLEAPMSVYTEE
+178 
-191 VRDSYESYGDAAIV
+191 DAAIV
-205 VISRDGGEGADPNP
+205 VLSRAGGEAGDLAAGDFTGGTKYLALQESEKKMLEEVTAHFDDVIVLINSSYAMELGWLEEY
-219 DIAADGDQPYLEL
+219 DIDACL
-232 QTIEKEMIREA
+232 
-243 SSNFDKVILLVN
+243 
-255 TSNMIG
+255 MIG
-261 LNELDELGVDACI
+261 AIGYRGFNAVSDILTGVT
-274 WIGGPGGYGMYA
+274 
-286 VAEMLVGEINP
+286 NP
-297 SGKLA
+297 SGRLA
-302 NIYAASSL
+302 DTWAADSFSA
-310 SSPAMQNFG
+310 PAMQNFG
-319 DFTFSNT
+319 DYTFAN
-326 DDLDSALQEAYGG
+326 AEAINEQIGTG
-339 ASNAGR
+339 NNAT
-345 YSKYVVY
+345 KYVVET
-352 AEGIYV
+352 EGIYV

-365 RYEDAVLGRGNATGA
+365 RYEDAVLGQGNASSE
-380 AGVYASQGNS
+380 AGTFASASS
-390 WNYADEV
+390 WDYDEEV
-397 VYPFGYGLSYTT
+397 CFPFGYGLSYTQFT
-409 FEQTLVG
+409 QELEG
-416 VRENEDSFELTVSV
+416 VRETEDTFEVTV
-430 ENTGKVAGKSVVE
+430 KVTNSGGVPGRSVVQ
-443 VYGQSEYTDFDR
+443 VYAQTPYTDFDKE
-455 TNGIE
+455 NGIE
-460 KAAVQLVGFE
+460 VASVELVGFD
-470 KTEELAPGATE
+470 KTEELAANASE
-481 EVVVTVD
+481 EVVISVD
-488 KYQLA
+488 KEDL
-493 TYDHVVNKGY
+493 THYDSFVNKTF
-503 ILEEGDYYLA
+503 IMEAGDYYLA
-513 IGSDSHDALNNILA
+513 VGDNAHDAVNNILA

-628 DTDYTVAMMIGAD
+628 DTDYTVAMMIGAG

-717 LLYQIGLTFGEDNI
+717 LLYQIGLAFGEDNI
-731 RTATAGHYAP
+731 RTATVGHYAP
-741 AVNIH
+741 GVNIH

-777 EKGAITFLKHFFGN
+777 EKGAITFLKHFLGN

-805 QQAVREVYL
+805 QQAMREVYL

>member
-1 MASSPKSKAQI
+1 MGNLFQKKV
-12 WRVLTVILA
+12 WRILSAVCACLLAIVL
-21 FLLTF
+21 
-26 SIGATVI
+26 
-33 TSQYANKINGFLNI
+33 GFLPWATAYRSLVCSAIGGTTSKVVEAETGEEQDTEYFKDNGMSLDDWI
-47 SGSKLVE
+47 EKEAELTREVQASGSV
-54 TGDPTETQIYY
+54 
-65 ESDYSSAEEVWEHN
+65 
-79 SDVAKRL
+79 
-86 EAEGAALLKN
+86 LLKN
-96 ENSALP
+96 DGILP
-102 LSKGAKVT
+102 LQKGAKVSAFGYGT
-110 VFGRSSVDL
+110 VKTVSTGLVRFGTP
-119 VKAKD
+119 
-124 SNSGGTNID
+124 GQYID
-133 LKEQFEANG
+133 FKTG
-142 MLSVNPVLYEAYKNC
+142 MEEDGKLQLNPSLYEFYSDNASADPAFNTLNEIDVGLMTDAARADYDEY
-157 GVSGTRVR
+157 
-165 NPGGFGTA
+165 A
-173 MPTVC
+173 
-178 NVLEAPMSVYTEE
+178 
-191 VRDSYESYGDAAIV
+191 DAAIV
-205 VISRDGGEGADPNP
+205 VLSRAGGEAGDLAMGDFTGGTKYLALQESEKKMLEEVTAHFDDVIVLINSSYAMELGWLEEY
-219 DIAADGDQPYLEL
+219 DIDACL
-232 QTIEKEMIREA
+232 
-243 SSNFDKVILLVN
+243 
-255 TSNMIG
+255 MIG
-261 LNELDELGVDACI
+261 AIGYRGFNAVSDILTGVT
-274 WIGGPGGYGMYA
+274 
-286 VAEMLVGEINP
+286 NP
-297 SGKLA
+297 SGRLA
-302 NIYAASSL
+302 DTWAADSFSA
-310 SSPAMQNFG
+310 PAMQNFG
-319 DFTFSNT
+319 DYTFAN
-326 DDLDSALQEAYGG
+326 AEAINEQIGTG
-339 ASNAGR
+339 NNAT
-345 YSKYVVY
+345 KYVVET
-352 AEGIYV
+352 EGIYV

-365 RYEDAVLGRGNATGA
+365 RYEDAVLGQGNASSA
-380 AGVYASQGNS
+380 AGTFASASS
-390 WNYADEV
+390 WDYDEEV
-397 VYPFGYGLSYTT
+397 CFPFGYGLSYTQFT
-409 FEQTLVG
+409 QELEG
-416 VRENEDSFELTVSV
+416 VRETEDTFEVTV
-430 ENTGKVAGKSVVE
+430 KVTNSGSIPGRSVVQ
-443 VYGQSEYTDFDR
+443 VYAQTPYTDFDKE
-455 TNGIE
+455 NGIE
-460 KAAVQLVGFE
+460 VASVELVGFD
-470 KTEELAPGATE
+470 KTEELAANASE
-481 EVVVTVD
+481 EVVISVD
-488 KYQLA
+488 KEDL
-493 TYDHVVNKGY
+493 THYDPFVNKTF
-503 ILEEGDYYLA
+503 IMEAGDYYLA
-513 IGSDSHDALNNILA
+513 VGDNAHDAVNNILA
-527 AKGKEVG
+527 AKGKDV
-534 GDAEQVYSYTLAQT
+534 GDAEKVYSYTLAQT

-628 DTDYTVAMMIGAD
+628 DTDYTVAMMIGAG

-717 LLYQIGLTFGEDNI
+717 LLYQIGLAFGEDNI
-731 RTATAGHYAP
+731 RTATVGHYAP
-741 AVNIH
+741 GVNIH

-777 EKGAITFLKHFFGN
+777 EKGAITYLKHFLGN

-805 QQAVREVYL
+805 QQAMREVYL

>member
-1 MASSPKSKAQI
+1 MGNLFQKKV
-12 WRVLTVILA
+12 WRILSAVCACLLAIVL
-21 FLLTF
+21 
-26 SIGATVI
+26 
-33 TSQYANKINGFLNI
+33 GFLPWATAYRSLVCSAIGGTTSKVVEAETGEEQDTEYFKDNGMSLDDWI
-47 SGSKLVE
+47 EKEAELTREVQASGSV
-54 TGDPTETQIYY
+54 
-65 ESDYSSAEEVWEHN
+65 
-79 SDVAKRL
+79 
-86 EAEGAALLKN
+86 LLKN
-96 ENSALP
+96 DGILP
-102 LSKGAKVT
+102 LQKGAKVSAFGYGT
-110 VFGRSSVDL
+110 VKTVSTGLVRFGTP
-119 VKAKD
+119 
-124 SNSGGTNID
+124 GQYID
-133 LKEQFEANG
+133 FKTG
-142 MLSVNPVLYEAYKNC
+142 MEEDGKLQLNPSLYEFYSDNASADPAFNTLNEIDVGLMTDAARADYDEY
-157 GVSGTRVR
+157 
-165 NPGGFGTA
+165 A
-173 MPTVC
+173 
-178 NVLEAPMSVYTEE
+178 
-191 VRDSYESYGDAAIV
+191 DAAIV
-205 VISRDGGEGADPNP
+205 VLSRAGGEAGDLAMGDFTGGTKYLALQESEKKMLEEVTAHFDDVIVLINSSYAMELGWLEEY
-219 DIAADGDQPYLEL
+219 DIDACL
-232 QTIEKEMIREA
+232 
-243 SSNFDKVILLVN
+243 
-255 TSNMIG
+255 MIG
-261 LNELDELGVDACI
+261 A
-274 WIGGPGGYGMYA
+274 IGYRGFNA
-286 VAEMLVGEINP
+286 VSDILTGATNP
-297 SGKLA
+297 SGRLA
-302 NIYAASSL
+302 DTWAADSFSA
-310 SSPAMQNFG
+310 PAMQNFG
-319 DFTFSNT
+319 DYTFAN
-326 DDLDSALQEAYGG
+326 AEAINEQIGTG
-339 ASNAGR
+339 NKAT
-345 YSKYVVY
+345 KYVVET
-352 AEGIYV
+352 EGIYV

-365 RYEDAVLGRGNATGA
+365 RYEDAVLGQGNASSA
-380 AGVYASQGNS
+380 AGTFASASS
-390 WNYADEV
+390 WDYDEEV
-397 VYPFGYGLSYTT
+397 CFPFGYGLSYTQFT
-409 FEQTLVG
+409 QELEG
-416 VRENEDSFELTVSV
+416 VRETEDTFEVTV
-430 ENTGKVAGKSVVE
+430 KVTNSGGVPGRSVVQ
-443 VYGQSEYTDFDR
+443 VYAQTPYTDFDKE
-455 TNGIE
+455 NGIE
-460 KAAVQLVGFE
+460 AASVELVGFD
-470 KTEELAPGATE
+470 KTEELAANASE
-481 EVVVTVD
+481 EVVISVD
-488 KYQLA
+488 KEDL
-493 TYDHVVNKGY
+493 THYDPFVNKTF
-503 ILEEGDYYLA
+503 IMEAGDYYLA
-513 IGSDSHDALNNILA
+513 VGDNAHDAVNNILA

-628 DTDYTVAMMIGAD
+628 DTDYTVAMMIGAG

-717 LLYQIGLTFGEDNI
+717 LLYQIGLAFGEDNI
-731 RTATAGHYAP
+731 RTATVGHYAP
-741 AVNIH
+741 GVNIH

-777 EKGAITFLKHFFGN
+777 EKGAITYLKHFLGN

-805 QQAVREVYL
+805 QQAMREVYL

>member
-1 MASSPKSKAQI
+1 MGNLFQKKV
-12 WRVLTVILA
+12 WRILSAVCACLLAIVL
-21 FLLTF
+21 
-26 SIGATVI
+26 
-33 TSQYANKINGFLNI
+33 GFLPWATAYRSLVCSAIGGTTSKVVEAETGEEQDTEYFKDNGMSLDDWI
-47 SGSKLVE
+47 EKEAELTREVQASGSV
-54 TGDPTETQIYY
+54 
-65 ESDYSSAEEVWEHN
+65 
-79 SDVAKRL
+79 
-86 EAEGAALLKN
+86 LLKN
-96 ENSALP
+96 DGILP
-102 LSKGAKVT
+102 LQKGAKVSAFGYGT
-110 VFGRSSVDL
+110 VKTVSTGLVRFGTP
-119 VKAKD
+119 
-124 SNSGGTNID
+124 GQYID
-133 LKEQFEANG
+133 FKTG
-142 MLSVNPVLYEAYKNC
+142 MEEDGKLQLNPSLYEFYSDNASADPAFNTLNEIDVGLMTDAARADYDEY
-157 GVSGTRVR
+157 
-165 NPGGFGTA
+165 A
-173 MPTVC
+173 
-178 NVLEAPMSVYTEE
+178 
-191 VRDSYESYGDAAIV
+191 DAAIV
-205 VISRDGGEGADPNP
+205 VLSRAGGEAGDLATGDFTGGTKYLALQESEKKMLEEVTAHFDDVIVLINSSYAMELGWLEEY
-219 DIAADGDQPYLEL
+219 DIDACL
-232 QTIEKEMIREA
+232 
-243 SSNFDKVILLVN
+243 
-255 TSNMIG
+255 MIG
-261 LNELDELGVDACI
+261 A
-274 WIGGPGGYGMYA
+274 IGYRGFNA
-286 VAEMLVGEINP
+286 VSDILTGATNP
-297 SGKLA
+297 SGRLA
-302 NIYAASSL
+302 DTWAADSFSA
-310 SSPAMQNFG
+310 PAMQNFG
-319 DFTFSNT
+319 DYTFAN
-326 DDLDSALQEAYGG
+326 AEAINEQIGTG
-339 ASNAGR
+339 NNAT
-345 YSKYVVY
+345 KYVVET
-352 AEGIYV
+352 EGIYV

-365 RYEDAVLGRGNATGA
+365 RYEDAVLGQGNASSA
-380 AGVYASQGNS
+380 AGTFASASS
-390 WNYADEV
+390 WDYDEEV
-397 VYPFGYGLSYTT
+397 CFPFGYGLSYTQFT
-409 FEQTLVG
+409 QELEG
-416 VRENEDSFELTVSV
+416 VRETEDTFEVTV
-430 ENTGKVAGKSVVE
+430 KVTNSGSIPGRSVVQ
-443 VYGQSEYTDFDR
+443 VYAQTPYTDFDKE
-455 TNGIE
+455 NGIE
-460 KAAVQLVGFE
+460 VASVELVGFD
-470 KTEELAPGATE
+470 KTEELAANASE
-481 EVVVTVD
+481 EVVISVD
-488 KYQLA
+488 KEDL
-493 TYDHVVNKGY
+493 THYDSFVNKTF
-503 ILEEGDYYLA
+503 IMEAGDYYLA
-513 IGSDSHDALNNILA
+513 VGDNAHDAVNNILA

-628 DTDYTVAMMIGAD
+628 DTDYTVAMMIGAG

-717 LLYQIGLTFGEDNI
+717 LLYQIGLAFGEDNI
-731 RTATAGHYAP
+731 RTATVGHYAP
-741 AVNIH
+741 GVNIH

-777 EKGAITFLKHFFGN
+777 EKGAITYLKHFLGN

-805 QQAVREVYL
+805 QQAMREVYL

>member
-1 MASSPKSKAQI
+1 MGNLFQKKV
-12 WRVLTVILA
+12 WRILSAVCACLLAIVL
-21 FLLTF
+21 
-26 SIGATVI
+26 
-33 TSQYANKINGFLNI
+33 GFLPWATAYRSLVCSAIGGTTSKVVEAETGEEQDTEYFKDNGMSLDDWI
-47 SGSKLVE
+47 EKEAELTREVQASGSV
-54 TGDPTETQIYY
+54 
-65 ESDYSSAEEVWEHN
+65 
-79 SDVAKRL
+79 
-86 EAEGAALLKN
+86 LLKN
-96 ENSALP
+96 DGILP
-102 LSKGAKVT
+102 LQKGAKVSAFGYGT
-110 VFGRSSVDL
+110 VKTVSTGLVRFGTP
-119 VKAKD
+119 
-124 SNSGGTNID
+124 GQYID
-133 LKEQFEANG
+133 FKTG
-142 MLSVNPVLYEAYKNC
+142 MEEDGKLQLNPSLYEFYSDNASADPAFNTLNEIDVGLMTDAARADYDEY
-157 GVSGTRVR
+157 
-165 NPGGFGTA
+165 A
-173 MPTVC
+173 
-178 NVLEAPMSVYTEE
+178 
-191 VRDSYESYGDAAIV
+191 DAAIV
-205 VISRDGGEGADPNP
+205 VLSRAGGEAGDLAAGDFTGGTKYLALQESEKKMLEEVTAHFDDVIVLINSSYAMELGWLEEY
-219 DIAADGDQPYLEL
+219 DIDACL
-232 QTIEKEMIREA
+232 
-243 SSNFDKVILLVN
+243 
-255 TSNMIG
+255 MIG
-261 LNELDELGVDACI
+261 AIGYRGFNAVSDILTGVT
-274 WIGGPGGYGMYA
+274 
-286 VAEMLVGEINP
+286 NP
-297 SGKLA
+297 SGRLA
-302 NIYAASSL
+302 DTWAADSFSA
-310 SSPAMQNFG
+310 PAMQNFG
-319 DFTFSNT
+319 DYTFAN
-326 DDLDSALQEAYGG
+326 AEAINEQIGTG
-339 ASNAGR
+339 NNAT
-345 YSKYVVY
+345 KYVVET
-352 AEGIYV
+352 EGIYV

-365 RYEDAVLGRGNATGA
+365 RYEDAVLGQGNASSA
-380 AGVYASQGNS
+380 AGTFASASS
-390 WNYADEV
+390 WDYDEEV
-397 VYPFGYGLSYTT
+397 CFPFGYGLSYTQFT
-409 FEQTLVG
+409 QELEG
-416 VRENEDSFELTVSV
+416 VRETEDTFEVTV
-430 ENTGKVAGKSVVE
+430 KVTNSGGVPGRSVVQ
-443 VYGQSEYTDFDR
+443 VYAQTPYTDFDKE
-455 TNGIE
+455 NGIE
-460 KAAVQLVGFE
+460 VASVELVGFD
-470 KTEELAPGATE
+470 KTEELAANASE
-481 EVVVTVD
+481 EVVISVD
-488 KYQLA
+488 KEDL
-493 TYDHVVNKGY
+493 THYDSFVNKTF
-503 ILEEGDYYLA
+503 IMEAGDYYLA
-513 IGSDSHDALNNILA
+513 VGDNAHDAVNNILA

-628 DTDYTVAMMIGAD
+628 DTDYTVAMMIGAG

-717 LLYQIGLTFGEDNI
+717 LLYQIGLAFGEDNI
-731 RTATAGHYAP
+731 RTATVGHYAP
-741 AVNIH
+741 GVNIH

-777 EKGAITFLKHFFGN
+777 EKGAITYLKHFLGN

-805 QQAVREVYL
+805 QQAMREVYL

-879 LMAGTTMWATSG
+879 LMAGTTAWLTSG

-970 TVQGGKKKEVN
+970 TVRGGKKKEVN

>member
-1 MASSPKSKAQI
+1 MGNLFQKKV
-12 WRVLTVILA
+12 WRILSAVCACLLAIVL
-21 FLLTF
+21 
-26 SIGATVI
+26 
-33 TSQYANKINGFLNI
+33 GFLPWATAYRSLVCSAIGGTTSKVVEAETGEEQDTEYFKDNGMSLDDWI
-47 SGSKLVE
+47 EKEAELTREVQASGSV
-54 TGDPTETQIYY
+54 
-65 ESDYSSAEEVWEHN
+65 
-79 SDVAKRL
+79 
-86 EAEGAALLKN
+86 LLKN
-96 ENSALP
+96 DGILP
-102 LSKGAKVT
+102 LQKGAKVSAFGYGT
-110 VFGRSSVDL
+110 VKTVSTGLVRFGTP
-119 VKAKD
+119 
-124 SNSGGTNID
+124 GQYID
-133 LKEQFEANG
+133 FKTG
-142 MLSVNPVLYEAYKNC
+142 MEEDGKLQLNPSLYEFYSDNASADPAFNTLNEIDVGLMTDAARADYDEY
-157 GVSGTRVR
+157 
-165 NPGGFGTA
+165 A
-173 MPTVC
+173 
-178 NVLEAPMSVYTEE
+178 
-191 VRDSYESYGDAAIV
+191 DAAIV
-205 VISRDGGEGADPNP
+205 VLSRAGGEAG
-219 DIAADGDQPYLEL
+219 DIATGDFTGGTKYLALQESEKKMLEEVTAHFDDVIVLINSSYAMEL
-232 QTIEKEMIREA
+232 GWLEEYDIDA
-243 SSNFDKVILLVN
+243 CL
-255 TSNMIG
+255 MIG
-261 LNELDELGVDACI
+261 AIGYRGFNAVSDILTGVT
-274 WIGGPGGYGMYA
+274 
-286 VAEMLVGEINP
+286 NP
-297 SGKLA
+297 SGRLA
-302 NIYAASSL
+302 DTWAADSFSA
-310 SSPAMQNFG
+310 PAMQNFG
-319 DFTFSNT
+319 DYTFAN
-326 DDLDSALQEAYGG
+326 AEAINEQIGTG
-339 ASNAGR
+339 NNAT
-345 YSKYVVY
+345 KYVVET
-352 AEGIYV
+352 EGIYV

-365 RYEDAVLGRGNATGA
+365 RYEDAVLGQGNASSA
-380 AGVYASQGNS
+380 AGTFASASS
-390 WNYADEV
+390 WDYDEEV
-397 VYPFGYGLSYTT
+397 CFPFGYGLSYTQFT
-409 FEQTLVG
+409 QELEG
-416 VRENEDSFELTVSV
+416 VRETEDTFEVTV
-430 ENTGKVAGKSVVE
+430 KVTNSGSIPGRSVVQ
-443 VYGQSEYTDFDR
+443 VYAQTPYTDFDKE
-455 TNGIE
+455 NGIE
-460 KAAVQLVGFE
+460 VASVELVGFD
-470 KTEELAPGATE
+470 KTEELAANASE
-481 EVVVTVD
+481 EVVISVD
-488 KYQLA
+488 KEDL
-493 TYDHVVNKGY
+493 THYDSFVNKTF
-503 ILEEGDYYLA
+503 IMEAGDYYLA
-513 IGSDSHDALNNILA
+513 VGDNAHDAVNNILA

-548 DTQTYAVTDGN
+548 DIQTYAVTDGN

-717 LLYQIGLTFGEDNI
+717 LLYQIGLAFGEDNI
-731 RTATAGHYAP
+731 RTATVGHYAP
-741 AVNIH
+741 GVNIH

-777 EKGAITFLKHFFGN
+777 EKGAITYLKHFLGN

-805 QQAVREVYL
+805 QQAMREVYL

>member
-1 MASSPKSKAQI
+1 MGNLFQKKV
-12 WRVLTVILA
+12 WRILSAVCVCLLAIVL
-21 FLLTF
+21 
-26 SIGATVI
+26 
-33 TSQYANKINGFLNI
+33 GFLPWATAYRSLVCSAIGGTTSKVVEAETGEEQDTEYFKDNGMSLDDWI
-47 SGSKLVE
+47 EKEAELTREVQASGSV
-54 TGDPTETQIYY
+54 
-65 ESDYSSAEEVWEHN
+65 
-79 SDVAKRL
+79 
-86 EAEGAALLKN
+86 LLKN
-96 ENSALP
+96 DGILP
-102 LSKGAKVT
+102 LQKGAKVSAFGYGT
-110 VFGRSSVDL
+110 VKTVSTGLVRFGTP
-119 VKAKD
+119 
-124 SNSGGTNID
+124 GQYID
-133 LKEQFEANG
+133 FKTG
-142 MLSVNPVLYEAYKNC
+142 MEEDGKLQLNPSLYEFYSDNASADPAFNTLNEIDVGLMTDAARADYDEY
-157 GVSGTRVR
+157 
-165 NPGGFGTA
+165 A
-173 MPTVC
+173 
-178 NVLEAPMSVYTEE
+178 
-191 VRDSYESYGDAAIV
+191 DAAIV
-205 VISRDGGEGADPNP
+205 VLSRAGGEAGDLATGDFTGGTKYLALQESEKKMLEEVTAHFDDVIVLINSSYAMELGWLEEY
-219 DIAADGDQPYLEL
+219 DIDACL
-232 QTIEKEMIREA
+232 
-243 SSNFDKVILLVN
+243 
-255 TSNMIG
+255 MIG
-261 LNELDELGVDACI
+261 AIGYRGFNAVSDILTGVT
-274 WIGGPGGYGMYA
+274 
-286 VAEMLVGEINP
+286 NP
-297 SGKLA
+297 SGRLA
-302 NIYAASSL
+302 DTWAADSFSA
-310 SSPAMQNFG
+310 PAMQNFG
-319 DFTFSNT
+319 DYTFAN
-326 DDLDSALQEAYGG
+326 AEAINEQIGTG
-339 ASNAGR
+339 NNAT
-345 YSKYVVY
+345 KYVVET
-352 AEGIYV
+352 EGIYV

-365 RYEDAVLGRGNATGA
+365 RYEDAVLGQGNASSA
-380 AGVYASQGNS
+380 AGTFASASS
-390 WNYADEV
+390 WDYDEEV
-397 VYPFGYGLSYTT
+397 CFPFGYGLSYTQFT
-409 FEQTLVG
+409 QELEG
-416 VRENEDSFELTVSV
+416 VRETEDTFEVTV
-430 ENTGKVAGKSVVE
+430 KVTNSGGVPGRSVVQ
-443 VYGQSEYTDFDR
+443 VYAQTPYTDFDKE
-455 TNGIE
+455 NGIE
-460 KAAVQLVGFE
+460 VASVELVGFD
-470 KTEELAPGATE
+470 KTEELAANASE
-481 EVVVTVD
+481 EVVISVD
-488 KYQLA
+488 KEDL
-493 TYDHVVNKGY
+493 THYDPFVNKTF
-503 ILEEGDYYLA
+503 IMEAGDYYLA
-513 IGSDSHDALNNILA
+513 VGDNAHDAVNNILA

-628 DTDYTVAMMIGAD
+628 DTDYTVAMMIGAG

-717 LLYQIGLTFGEDNI
+717 LLYQIGLAFGEDNI
-731 RTATAGHYAP
+731 RTATVGHYAP
-741 AVNIH
+741 GVNIH

-777 EKGAITFLKHFFGN
+777 EKGAITYLKHFLGN

-805 QQAVREVYL
+805 QQAMREVYL

>member
-1 MASSPKSKAQI
+1 MGNLFQKKV
-12 WRVLTVILA
+12 WRILSAVCACLLAIVL
-21 FLLTF
+21 
-26 SIGATVI
+26 
-33 TSQYANKINGFLNI
+33 GFLPWATAYRSLVCSAIGGTTSKVVEAETGEEQDTEYFKDNGMSLDDWI
-47 SGSKLVE
+47 EKEAELTREVQASGSV
-54 TGDPTETQIYY
+54 
-65 ESDYSSAEEVWEHN
+65 
-79 SDVAKRL
+79 
-86 EAEGAALLKN
+86 LLKN
-96 ENSALP
+96 DGILP
-102 LSKGAKVT
+102 LQKGAKVSAFGYGT
-110 VFGRSSVDL
+110 VKTVSTGLVRFGTP
-119 VKAKD
+119 
-124 SNSGGTNID
+124 GQYID
-133 LKEQFEANG
+133 FKTG
-142 MLSVNPVLYEAYKNC
+142 MEEDGKLQLNPSLYEFYSDNASADPAFNTLNEIDVGLMTDAARADYDEY
-157 GVSGTRVR
+157 
-165 NPGGFGTA
+165 A
-173 MPTVC
+173 
-178 NVLEAPMSVYTEE
+178 
-191 VRDSYESYGDAAIV
+191 DAAIV
-205 VISRDGGEGADPNP
+205 VLSRAGGEAGDLATGDFTGGTKYLALQESEKKMLEEVTAHFDDVIVLINSSYAMELGWLEEY
-219 DIAADGDQPYLEL
+219 DIDACL
-232 QTIEKEMIREA
+232 
-243 SSNFDKVILLVN
+243 
-255 TSNMIG
+255 MIG
-261 LNELDELGVDACI
+261 AIGYRGFNAVSDILTGVT
-274 WIGGPGGYGMYA
+274 
-286 VAEMLVGEINP
+286 NP
-297 SGKLA
+297 SGRLA
-302 NIYAASSL
+302 DTWAADSFSA
-310 SSPAMQNFG
+310 PAMQNFG
-319 DFTFSNT
+319 DYTFAN
-326 DDLDSALQEAYGG
+326 AEAINEQIGTG
-339 ASNAGR
+339 NKAT
-345 YSKYVVY
+345 KYVVET
-352 AEGIYV
+352 EGIYV

-365 RYEDAVLGRGNATGA
+365 RYEDAVLGQGNASSATGTF
-380 AGVYASQGNS
+380 ASASS
-390 WNYADEV
+390 WDYDEEV
-397 VYPFGYGLSYTT
+397 CFPFGYGLSYTQFT
-409 FEQTLVG
+409 QELEG
-416 VRENEDSFELTVSV
+416 VRETEDTFEVTV
-430 ENTGKVAGKSVVE
+430 KVTNSGGVPGRSVVQ
-443 VYGQSEYTDFDR
+443 VYAQTPYTDFDKE
-455 TNGIE
+455 NGIE
-460 KAAVQLVGFE
+460 VASVELVGFD
-470 KTEELAPGATE
+470 KTEELAANASE
-481 EVVVTVD
+481 EVVISVD
-488 KYQLA
+488 KEDL
-493 TYDHVVNKGY
+493 THYDPFVNKTF
-503 ILEEGDYYLA
+503 IMEAGDYYLA
-513 IGSDSHDALNNILA
+513 VGDNAHDAVNNILA

-741 AVNIH
+741 GVNIH

-777 EKGAITFLKHFFGN
+777 EKGAITYLKHFLGN

-805 QQAVREVYL
+805 QQAMREVYL

-970 TVQGGKKKEVN
+970 TVRGGKKKEVN

>member
-1 MASSPKSKAQI
+1 MGNLFQKKV
-12 WRVLTVILA
+12 WRILSAVCACLLAIVL
-21 FLLTF
+21 
-26 SIGATVI
+26 
-33 TSQYANKINGFLNI
+33 GFLPWATAYRSLVCSAIGGTTSKVVEAETGEEQDTEYFKDNGMSLDDWI
-47 SGSKLVE
+47 EKEAELTREVQASGSV
-54 TGDPTETQIYY
+54 
-65 ESDYSSAEEVWEHN
+65 
-79 SDVAKRL
+79 
-86 EAEGAALLKN
+86 LLKN
-96 ENSALP
+96 DGILP
-102 LSKGAKVT
+102 LQKGAKVSAFGYGT
-110 VFGRSSVDL
+110 VKTVSTGLVRFGTP
-119 VKAKD
+119 
-124 SNSGGTNID
+124 GQYID
-133 LKEQFEANG
+133 FKTG
-142 MLSVNPVLYEAYKNC
+142 MEEDGKLQLNPSLYEFYSDNASADPAFNTLNEIDVGLMTDAARADYDEY
-157 GVSGTRVR
+157 
-165 NPGGFGTA
+165 A
-173 MPTVC
+173 
-178 NVLEAPMSVYTEE
+178 
-191 VRDSYESYGDAAIV
+191 DAAIV
-205 VISRDGGEGADPNP
+205 VLSRAGGEAGDLAAGDFTGGTKYLALQESEKKMLEEVTAHFDDVIVLINSSYAMELGWLEEY
-219 DIAADGDQPYLEL
+219 DIDACL
-232 QTIEKEMIREA
+232 
-243 SSNFDKVILLVN
+243 
-255 TSNMIG
+255 MIG
-261 LNELDELGVDACI
+261 AIGYRGFNAVSDILTGVT
-274 WIGGPGGYGMYA
+274 
-286 VAEMLVGEINP
+286 NP
-297 SGKLA
+297 SGRLA
-302 NIYAASSL
+302 DTWAADSFSA
-310 SSPAMQNFG
+310 PAMQNFG
-319 DFTFSNT
+319 DYTFAN
-326 DDLDSALQEAYGG
+326 AEAINEQIGTG
-339 ASNAGR
+339 NNAT
-345 YSKYVVY
+345 KYVVET
-352 AEGIYV
+352 EGIYV

-365 RYEDAVLGRGNATGA
+365 RYEDAVLGQGNASSE
-380 AGVYASQGNS
+380 AGTFASASS
-390 WNYADEV
+390 WDYDEEV
-397 VYPFGYGLSYTT
+397 CFPFGYGLSYTQFT
-409 FEQTLVG
+409 QELEG
-416 VRENEDSFELTVSV
+416 VRETEDTFEVTV
-430 ENTGKVAGKSVVE
+430 KVTNSGSIPGRSVVQ
-443 VYGQSEYTDFDR
+443 VYAQTPYTDFDKE
-455 TNGIE
+455 NGIE
-460 KAAVQLVGFE
+460 VASVELVGFD
-470 KTEELAPGATE
+470 KTEELAANASE
-481 EVVVTVD
+481 EVVISVD
-488 KYQLA
+488 KEDL
-493 TYDHVVNKGY
+493 THYDPFVNKTF
-503 ILEEGDYYLA
+503 IMEAGDYYLA
-513 IGSDSHDALNNILA
+513 VGDNAHDAVNNILA

-628 DTDYTVAMMIGAD
+628 DTDYTVAMMIGAG

-717 LLYQIGLTFGEDNI
+717 LLYQIGLAFGEDNI
-731 RTATAGHYAP
+731 RTATVGHYAP
-741 AVNIH
+741 GVNIH

-777 EKGAITFLKHFFGN
+777 EKGAITYLKHFLGN

-805 QQAVREVYL
+805 QQAMREVYL

>member
-1 MASSPKSKAQI
+1 MGNLFQKKV
-12 WRVLTVILA
+12 WRILSAVCACLLAIVL
-21 FLLTF
+21 
-26 SIGATVI
+26 
-33 TSQYANKINGFLNI
+33 GFLPWATAYRSLVCSAIGGTTSKVVEAETGEEQDTEYFKDNGMSLDDWI
-47 SGSKLVE
+47 EKEAELTREVQASGSV
-54 TGDPTETQIYY
+54 
-65 ESDYSSAEEVWEHN
+65 
-79 SDVAKRL
+79 
-86 EAEGAALLKN
+86 LLKN
-96 ENSALP
+96 DGILP
-102 LSKGAKVT
+102 LQKGAKVSAFGYGT
-110 VFGRSSVDL
+110 VKTVSTGLVRFGTP
-119 VKAKD
+119 
-124 SNSGGTNID
+124 GQYID
-133 LKEQFEANG
+133 FKTG
-142 MLSVNPVLYEAYKNC
+142 MEEDGKLQLNPSLYEFYSDNASADPAFNTLNEIDVGLMTDAARADYDEY
-157 GVSGTRVR
+157 
-165 NPGGFGTA
+165 A
-173 MPTVC
+173 
-178 NVLEAPMSVYTEE
+178 
-191 VRDSYESYGDAAIV
+191 DAAIV
-205 VISRDGGEGADPNP
+205 VLSRAGGEAGDLAAGDFTGGTKYLALQESEKKMLEEVTAHFDDVIVLINSSYAMELGWLEEY
-219 DIAADGDQPYLEL
+219 DIDACL
-232 QTIEKEMIREA
+232 
-243 SSNFDKVILLVN
+243 
-255 TSNMIG
+255 MIG
-261 LNELDELGVDACI
+261 AIGYRGFNAVSDILTGVT
-274 WIGGPGGYGMYA
+274 
-286 VAEMLVGEINP
+286 NP
-297 SGKLA
+297 SGRLA
-302 NIYAASSL
+302 DTWAADSFSA
-310 SSPAMQNFG
+310 PAMQNFG
-319 DFTFSNT
+319 DYTFAN
-326 DDLDSALQEAYGG
+326 AEAINEQIGTG
-339 ASNAGR
+339 NKAT
-345 YSKYVVY
+345 KYVVET
-352 AEGIYV
+352 EGIYV

-365 RYEDAVLGRGNATGA
+365 RYEDAVLGQGNASSA
-380 AGVYASQGNS
+380 AGTFASASS
-390 WNYADEV
+390 WDYDEEV
-397 VYPFGYGLSYTT
+397 CFPFGYGLSYTQFT
-409 FEQTLVG
+409 QELEG
-416 VRENEDSFELTVSV
+416 VRETEDTFEVTV
-430 ENTGKVAGKSVVE
+430 KVTNSGGVPGRSVVQ
-443 VYGQSEYTDFDR
+443 VYAQTPYTDFDKE
-455 TNGIE
+455 NGIE
-460 KAAVQLVGFE
+460 VASVELVGFD
-470 KTEELAPGATE
+470 KTEELAANASE
-481 EVVVTVD
+481 EVVISVD
-488 KYQLA
+488 KEDL
-493 TYDHVVNKGY
+493 THYDSFVNKTF
-503 ILEEGDYYLA
+503 IMEAGDYYLA
-513 IGSDSHDALNNILA
+513 VGDNAHDAVNNILA

-717 LLYQIGLTFGEDNI
+717 LLYQIGLAFGEDNI
-731 RTATAGHYAP
+731 RTATVGHYAP
-741 AVNIH
+741 GVNIH

-777 EKGAITFLKHFFGN
+777 EKGAITYLKHFLGN

-805 QQAVREVYL
+805 QQAMREVYL

-970 TVQGGKKKEVN
+970 TVRGGKKKEVN

>member
-1 MASSPKSKAQI
+1 MGNLFQKKV
-12 WRVLTVILA
+12 WRILSAVCACLLAIVL
-21 FLLTF
+21 
-26 SIGATVI
+26 
-33 TSQYANKINGFLNI
+33 GFLPWATAYRSLVCSAIGGTTSKVVEAETGEEQDTEYFKDNGMSLDDWI
-47 SGSKLVE
+47 EKEAELTREVQASGSV
-54 TGDPTETQIYY
+54 
-65 ESDYSSAEEVWEHN
+65 
-79 SDVAKRL
+79 
-86 EAEGAALLKN
+86 LLKN
-96 ENSALP
+96 DGILP
-102 LSKGAKVT
+102 LQKGAKVSAFGYGT
-110 VFGRSSVDL
+110 VKTVSTGLVRFGTP
-119 VKAKD
+119 
-124 SNSGGTNID
+124 GQYID
-133 LKEQFEANG
+133 FKTG
-142 MLSVNPVLYEAYKNC
+142 MEEDGKLQLNPSLYEFYSDNASADPAFNTLNEIDVGLMTDAARADYDEY
-157 GVSGTRVR
+157 
-165 NPGGFGTA
+165 A
-173 MPTVC
+173 
-178 NVLEAPMSVYTEE
+178 
-191 VRDSYESYGDAAIV
+191 DAAIV
-205 VISRDGGEGADPNP
+205 VLSRAGGEAGDLATGDFTGGTKYLALQESEKKMLEEVTAHFDDVIVLINSSYAMELGWLEEY
-219 DIAADGDQPYLEL
+219 DIDACL
-232 QTIEKEMIREA
+232 
-243 SSNFDKVILLVN
+243 
-255 TSNMIG
+255 MIG
-261 LNELDELGVDACI
+261 A
-274 WIGGPGGYGMYA
+274 IGYRGFNA
-286 VAEMLVGEINP
+286 VSDILTGATNP
-297 SGKLA
+297 SGRLA
-302 NIYAASSL
+302 DTWAADSFSA
-310 SSPAMQNFG
+310 PAMQNFG
-319 DFTFSNT
+319 DYTFAN
-326 DDLDSALQEAYGG
+326 AEAINEQIGTG
-339 ASNAGR
+339 NNAT
-345 YSKYVVY
+345 KYVVET
-352 AEGIYV
+352 EGIYV

-365 RYEDAVLGRGNATGA
+365 RYEDAVLGQGNASSA
-380 AGVYASQGNS
+380 AGTFASASS
-390 WNYADEV
+390 WDYDEEV
-397 VYPFGYGLSYTT
+397 CFPFGYGLSYTQFT
-409 FEQTLVG
+409 QELEG
-416 VRENEDSFELTVSV
+416 VRETEDTFEVTV
-430 ENTGKVAGKSVVE
+430 KVTNSGGVPGRSVVQ
-443 VYGQSEYTDFDR
+443 VYAQTPYTDFDKE
-455 TNGIE
+455 NGIE
-460 KAAVQLVGFE
+460 VASVELVGFD
-470 KTEELAPGATE
+470 KTEELAANASE
-481 EVVVTVD
+481 EVVISVD
-488 KYQLA
+488 KEDL
-493 TYDHVVNKGY
+493 THYDPFVNKTF
-503 ILEEGDYYLA
+503 IMEAGDYYLA
-513 IGSDSHDALNNILA
+513 VGDNAHDAVNNILA

-717 LLYQIGLTFGEDNI
+717 LLYQIGLAFGEDNI
-731 RTATAGHYAP
+731 RTATVGHYAP
-741 AVNIH
+741 GVNIH

-777 EKGAITFLKHFFGN
+777 EKGAITYLKHFLGN

-805 QQAVREVYL
+805 QQAMREVYL

>member
-1 MASSPKSKAQI
+1 MGNLFQKKV
-12 WRVLTVILA
+12 WRILSAVCACLLAIVL
-21 FLLTF
+21 
-26 SIGATVI
+26 
-33 TSQYANKINGFLNI
+33 GFLPWATAYRSLVCSAIGGTTSKVVEAETGEEQDTEYFKDNGMSLDDWI
-47 SGSKLVE
+47 EKEAELTREVQASGSV
-54 TGDPTETQIYY
+54 
-65 ESDYSSAEEVWEHN
+65 
-79 SDVAKRL
+79 
-86 EAEGAALLKN
+86 LLKN
-96 ENSALP
+96 DGILP
-102 LSKGAKVT
+102 LQKGAKVSAFGYGT
-110 VFGRSSVDL
+110 VKTVSTGLVRFGTP
-119 VKAKD
+119 
-124 SNSGGTNID
+124 GQYID
-133 LKEQFEANG
+133 FKTG
-142 MLSVNPVLYEAYKNC
+142 MEEDGKLQLNPSLYEFYSDNASADLAFNTLNEIDVGLMTDAARADYDEY
-157 GVSGTRVR
+157 
-165 NPGGFGTA
+165 A
-173 MPTVC
+173 
-178 NVLEAPMSVYTEE
+178 
-191 VRDSYESYGDAAIV
+191 DAAIV
-205 VISRDGGEGADPNP
+205 VLSRAGGEAGDLAAGDFTGGTKYLALQESEKKMLEEVTAHFDDVIVLINSSYAMELGWLEEY
-219 DIAADGDQPYLEL
+219 DIDACL
-232 QTIEKEMIREA
+232 
-243 SSNFDKVILLVN
+243 
-255 TSNMIG
+255 MIG
-261 LNELDELGVDACI
+261 AIGYRGFNAVSDILTGVT
-274 WIGGPGGYGMYA
+274 
-286 VAEMLVGEINP
+286 NP
-297 SGKLA
+297 SGRLA
-302 NIYAASSL
+302 DTWAADSFSA
-310 SSPAMQNFG
+310 PAMQNFG
-319 DFTFSNT
+319 DYTFAN
-326 DDLDSALQEAYGG
+326 AEAINEQIGTG
-339 ASNAGR
+339 NNAT
-345 YSKYVVY
+345 KYVVET
-352 AEGIYV
+352 EGIYV

-365 RYEDAVLGRGNATGA
+365 RYEDAVLGQGNASSA
-380 AGVYASQGNS
+380 AGTFASASS
-390 WNYADEV
+390 WDYDEEV
-397 VYPFGYGLSYTT
+397 CFPFGYGLSYTQFT
-409 FEQTLVG
+409 QELEG
-416 VRENEDSFELTVSV
+416 VRETEDTFEVTV
-430 ENTGKVAGKSVVE
+430 KVTNSGGVPGRSVVQ
-443 VYGQSEYTDFDR
+443 VYAQTPYTDFDKE
-455 TNGIE
+455 NGIE
-460 KAAVQLVGFE
+460 VASVELVGFD
-470 KTEELAPGATE
+470 KTEELAANASE
-481 EVVVTVD
+481 EVVISVD
-488 KYQLA
+488 KEDL
-493 TYDHVVNKGY
+493 THYDPFVNKTF
-503 ILEEGDYYLA
+503 IMEAGDYYLA
-513 IGSDSHDALNNILA
+513 VGDNTHDAVNNILA

-579 TYLSRSD
+579 SYLSRSD

-717 LLYQIGLTFGEDNI
+717 LLYQIGLAFGEDNI
-731 RTATAGHYAP
+731 RTATVGHYAP
-741 AVNIH
+741 GVNIH

-777 EKGAITFLKHFFGN
+777 EKGAITYLKHFLGN

-805 QQAVREVYL
+805 QQAMREVYL

>member
-1 MASSPKSKAQI
+1 MGNLFQKKV
-12 WRVLTVILA
+12 WRILSAVCACLLAIVL
-21 FLLTF
+21 
-26 SIGATVI
+26 
-33 TSQYANKINGFLNI
+33 GFLPWATAYRSLVCSAIGGTTSKVVEAETGEEQDTEYFKDNGMSLDDWI
-47 SGSKLVE
+47 EKEAELTREVQASGSV
-54 TGDPTETQIYY
+54 
-65 ESDYSSAEEVWEHN
+65 
-79 SDVAKRL
+79 
-86 EAEGAALLKN
+86 LLKN
-96 ENSALP
+96 DGILP
-102 LSKGAKVT
+102 LQKGAKVSAFGYGT
-110 VFGRSSVDL
+110 VKTVSTGLVRFGTP
-119 VKAKD
+119 
-124 SNSGGTNID
+124 GQYID
-133 LKEQFEANG
+133 FKTG
-142 MLSVNPVLYEAYKNC
+142 MEEDGKLQLNPSLYEFYSDNASADPAFNTLNEIDVGLMTDAARADYDEY
-157 GVSGTRVR
+157 
-165 NPGGFGTA
+165 A
-173 MPTVC
+173 
-178 NVLEAPMSVYTEE
+178 
-191 VRDSYESYGDAAIV
+191 DAAIV
-205 VISRDGGEGADPNP
+205 VLSRAGGEAGDLAMGDFTGGTKYLALQESEKKMLEEVTAHFDDVIVLINSSYAMELGWLEEY
-219 DIAADGDQPYLEL
+219 DIDACL
-232 QTIEKEMIREA
+232 
-243 SSNFDKVILLVN
+243 
-255 TSNMIG
+255 MIG
-261 LNELDELGVDACI
+261 A
-274 WIGGPGGYGMYA
+274 IGYRGFNA
-286 VAEMLVGEINP
+286 VSDILTGATNP
-297 SGKLA
+297 SGRLA
-302 NIYAASSL
+302 DTWAADSFSA
-310 SSPAMQNFG
+310 PAMQNFG
-319 DFTFSNT
+319 DYTFAN
-326 DDLDSALQEAYGG
+326 AEAINEQIGTG
-339 ASNAGR
+339 NNAT
-345 YSKYVVY
+345 KYVVET
-352 AEGIYV
+352 EGIYV

-365 RYEDAVLGRGNATGA
+365 RYEDAVLGQGNASSA
-380 AGVYASQGNS
+380 AGTFASASS
-390 WNYADEV
+390 WDYDEEV
-397 VYPFGYGLSYTT
+397 CFPFGYGLSYTQFT
-409 FEQTLVG
+409 QELEG
-416 VRENEDSFELTVSV
+416 VRETEDTFEVTV
-430 ENTGKVAGKSVVE
+430 KVTNSGGVPGRSVVQ
-443 VYGQSEYTDFDR
+443 VYAQTPYTDFDKE
-455 TNGIE
+455 NGIE
-460 KAAVQLVGFE
+460 VASVELVGFD
-470 KTEELAPGATE
+470 KTEELAANASE
-481 EVVVTVD
+481 EVVISVD
-488 KYQLA
+488 KEDL
-493 TYDHVVNKGY
+493 THYDPFVNKTF
-503 ILEEGDYYLA
+503 IMEAGDYYLA
-513 IGSDSHDALNNILA
+513 VGDNAHDAVNNILA

-628 DTDYTVAMMIGAD
+628 DTDYTVAMMIGAG

-717 LLYQIGLTFGEDNI
+717 LLYQIGLAFGEDNI
-731 RTATAGHYAP
+731 RTATVGHYAP
-741 AVNIH
+741 GVNIH

-777 EKGAITFLKHFFGN
+777 EKGAITYLKHFLGN

-805 QQAVREVYL
+805 QQAMREVYL

>member
-1 MASSPKSKAQI
+1 MGNLFQKKV
-12 WRVLTVILA
+12 WRILSAVCACLLAIVL
-21 FLLTF
+21 
-26 SIGATVI
+26 
-33 TSQYANKINGFLNI
+33 GFLPWATAYRSLVCSAIGGTTSKVVEAETGEEQDTEYFKDNGMSLDDWI
-47 SGSKLVE
+47 EKEAELTREVQASGSV
-54 TGDPTETQIYY
+54 
-65 ESDYSSAEEVWEHN
+65 
-79 SDVAKRL
+79 
-86 EAEGAALLKN
+86 LLKN
-96 ENSALP
+96 DGILP
-102 LSKGAKVT
+102 LQKGAKVSAFGYGT
-110 VFGRSSVDL
+110 VKTVSTGLVRFGTP
-119 VKAKD
+119 
-124 SNSGGTNID
+124 GQYID
-133 LKEQFEANG
+133 FKTG
-142 MLSVNPVLYEAYKNC
+142 MEEDGKLQLNPSLYEFYSDNASADPAFNTLNEIDVGLMTDAARADYDEY
-157 GVSGTRVR
+157 
-165 NPGGFGTA
+165 A
-173 MPTVC
+173 
-178 NVLEAPMSVYTEE
+178 
-191 VRDSYESYGDAAIV
+191 DAAIV
-205 VISRDGGEGADPNP
+205 VLSRAGGEAGDLATGDFTGGTKYLALQESEKKMLEEVTAHFDDVIVLINSSYAMELGWLEEY
-219 DIAADGDQPYLEL
+219 DIDACL
-232 QTIEKEMIREA
+232 
-243 SSNFDKVILLVN
+243 
-255 TSNMIG
+255 MIG
-261 LNELDELGVDACI
+261 A
-274 WIGGPGGYGMYA
+274 IGYRGFNA
-286 VAEMLVGEINP
+286 VSDILTGATNP
-297 SGKLA
+297 SGRLA
-302 NIYAASSL
+302 DTWAADSFSA
-310 SSPAMQNFG
+310 PAMQNFG
-319 DFTFSNT
+319 DYTFAN
-326 DDLDSALQEAYGG
+326 AEAINEQIGTG
-339 ASNAGR
+339 NNAT
-345 YSKYVVY
+345 KYVVET
-352 AEGIYV
+352 EGIYV

-365 RYEDAVLGRGNATGA
+365 RYEDAVLGQGNASSA
-380 AGVYASQGNS
+380 AGTFASASS
-390 WNYADEV
+390 WDYDEEV
-397 VYPFGYGLSYTT
+397 CFPFGYGLSYTQFT
-409 FEQTLVG
+409 QELEG
-416 VRENEDSFELTVSV
+416 VRETEDTFEVTV
-430 ENTGKVAGKSVVE
+430 KVTNSGGVPGRSVVQ
-443 VYGQSEYTDFDR
+443 VYAQTPYTDFDKE
-455 TNGIE
+455 NGIE
-460 KAAVQLVGFE
+460 VASVELVGFD
-470 KTEELAPGATE
+470 KTEELAANASE
-481 EVVVTVD
+481 EVVISVD
-488 KYQLA
+488 KEDL
-493 TYDHVVNKGY
+493 THYDPFVNKTF
-503 ILEEGDYYLA
+503 IMEAGDYYLA
-513 IGSDSHDALNNILA
+513 VGDNAHDAVNNILA

-628 DTDYTVAMMIGAD
+628 DTDYTVAMMIGAG

-717 LLYQIGLTFGEDNI
+717 LLYQIGLAFGEDNI
-731 RTATAGHYAP
+731 RTATVGHYAP
-741 AVNIH
+741 GVNIH

-777 EKGAITFLKHFFGN
+777 EKGAITYLKHFLGN

-805 QQAVREVYL
+805 QQAMREVYL

>member
-1 MASSPKSKAQI
+1 MGNLFQKKV
-12 WRVLTVILA
+12 WRILSAVCACLLAIVL
-21 FLLTF
+21 
-26 SIGATVI
+26 
-33 TSQYANKINGFLNI
+33 GFLPWATAYRSLVCSAIGGTTSKVVEAETGEEQDTEYFKDNGMSLDDWI
-47 SGSKLVE
+47 EKEAELTREVQASGSV
-54 TGDPTETQIYY
+54 
-65 ESDYSSAEEVWEHN
+65 
-79 SDVAKRL
+79 
-86 EAEGAALLKN
+86 LLKN
-96 ENSALP
+96 DGILP
-102 LSKGAKVT
+102 LQKGAKVSAFGYGT
-110 VFGRSSVDL
+110 VKTVSTGLVRFGTP
-119 VKAKD
+119 
-124 SNSGGTNID
+124 GQYID
-133 LKEQFEANG
+133 FKTG
-142 MLSVNPVLYEAYKNC
+142 MEEDGKLQLNPSLYEFYSDNASADPAFNTLNEIDVGLMTDAARADYDEY
-157 GVSGTRVR
+157 
-165 NPGGFGTA
+165 A
-173 MPTVC
+173 
-178 NVLEAPMSVYTEE
+178 
-191 VRDSYESYGDAAIV
+191 DAAIV
-205 VISRDGGEGADPNP
+205 VLSRAGGEAGDLATGDFTGGTKYLALQESEKKMLEEVTAHFDDVIVLINSSYAMELGWLEEY
-219 DIAADGDQPYLEL
+219 DIDACL
-232 QTIEKEMIREA
+232 
-243 SSNFDKVILLVN
+243 
-255 TSNMIG
+255 MIG
-261 LNELDELGVDACI
+261 A
-274 WIGGPGGYGMYA
+274 IGYRGFNA
-286 VAEMLVGEINP
+286 VSDILTGATNP
-297 SGKLA
+297 SGRLA
-302 NIYAASSL
+302 DTWAADSFSA
-310 SSPAMQNFG
+310 PAMQNFG
-319 DFTFSNT
+319 DYTFAN
-326 DDLDSALQEAYGG
+326 AEAINEQIGTG
-339 ASNAGR
+339 NNAT
-345 YSKYVVY
+345 KYVVET
-352 AEGIYV
+352 EGIYV

-365 RYEDAVLGRGNATGA
+365 RYEDAVLGQGNASSA
-380 AGVYASQGNS
+380 AGTFAGASS
-390 WNYADEV
+390 WDYDEEV
-397 VYPFGYGLSYTT
+397 CFPFGYGLSYTQFT
-409 FEQTLVG
+409 QELEG
-416 VRENEDSFELTVSV
+416 VRETEDTFEVTV
-430 ENTGKVAGKSVVE
+430 KVTNSGGVPGRSVVQ
-443 VYGQSEYTDFDR
+443 VYAQTPYTDFDKE
-455 TNGIE
+455 NGIE
-460 KAAVQLVGFE
+460 VASVELVGFD
-470 KTEELAPGATE
+470 KTEELAANASE
-481 EVVVTVD
+481 EVVISVD
-488 KYQLA
+488 KEDL
-493 TYDHVVNKGY
+493 THYDPFVNKTF
-503 ILEEGDYYLA
+503 IMEAGDYYLA
-513 IGSDSHDALNNILA
+513 VGDNAHDAVNNILA

-628 DTDYTVAMMIGAD
+628 DTDYTVAMMIGAG

-717 LLYQIGLTFGEDNI
+717 LLYQIGLAFGEDNI
-731 RTATAGHYAP
+731 RTATVGHYAP
-741 AVNIH
+741 GVNIH

-777 EKGAITFLKHFFGN
+777 EKGAITYLKHFLGN

-805 QQAVREVYL
+805 QQAMREVYL

>member
-1 MASSPKSKAQI
+1 MGNLFQKKV
-12 WRVLTVILA
+12 WRILSAVCACLLAIVL
-21 FLLTF
+21 
-26 SIGATVI
+26 
-33 TSQYANKINGFLNI
+33 GFLPWATAYRSLVCSAIGGTTSKVVEAETGEEQDTEYFKDNGMSLDDWI
-47 SGSKLVE
+47 EKEAELTREVQASGSV
-54 TGDPTETQIYY
+54 
-65 ESDYSSAEEVWEHN
+65 
-79 SDVAKRL
+79 
-86 EAEGAALLKN
+86 LLKN
-96 ENSALP
+96 DGILP
-102 LSKGAKVT
+102 LQKGAKVSAFGYGT
-110 VFGRSSVDL
+110 VKTVSTGLVRFGTP
-119 VKAKD
+119 
-124 SNSGGTNID
+124 GQYID
-133 LKEQFEANG
+133 FKTG
-142 MLSVNPVLYEAYKNC
+142 MEEDGKLQLNPSLYEFYSDNASADPAFNTLNEIDVGLMTDAARADYDEY
-157 GVSGTRVR
+157 
-165 NPGGFGTA
+165 A
-173 MPTVC
+173 
-178 NVLEAPMSVYTEE
+178 
-191 VRDSYESYGDAAIV
+191 DAAIV
-205 VISRDGGEGADPNP
+205 VLSRAGGEAG
-219 DIAADGDQPYLEL
+219 DIATGDFTGGTKYLALQESEKKMLEEVTAHFDDVIVLINSSYAMEL
-232 QTIEKEMIREA
+232 GWLEEYDIDA
-243 SSNFDKVILLVN
+243 CL
-255 TSNMIG
+255 MIG
-261 LNELDELGVDACI
+261 AIGYRGFNAVSDILTGVT
-274 WIGGPGGYGMYA
+274 
-286 VAEMLVGEINP
+286 NP
-297 SGKLA
+297 SGRLA
-302 NIYAASSL
+302 DTWAADSFSA
-310 SSPAMQNFG
+310 PAMQNFG
-319 DFTFSNT
+319 DYTFAN
-326 DDLDSALQEAYGG
+326 AEAINEQIGTG
-339 ASNAGR
+339 NNAT
-345 YSKYVVY
+345 KYVVET
-352 AEGIYV
+352 EGIYV

-365 RYEDAVLGRGNATGA
+365 RYEDAVLGQGNASSA
-380 AGVYASQGNS
+380 AGTFASASS
-390 WNYADEV
+390 WDYDEEV
-397 VYPFGYGLSYTT
+397 CFPFGYGLSYTQFT
-409 FEQTLVG
+409 QELEG
-416 VRENEDSFELTVSV
+416 VRETEDTFEVTV
-430 ENTGKVAGKSVVE
+430 KVTNSGGVPGRSVVQ
-443 VYGQSEYTDFDR
+443 VYAQTPYTDFDKE
-455 TNGIE
+455 NGIE
-460 KAAVQLVGFE
+460 VASVELVGFD
-470 KTEELAPGATE
+470 KTEELAANASE
-481 EVVVTVD
+481 EVVISVD
-488 KYQLA
+488 KEDL
-493 TYDHVVNKGY
+493 THYDPFVNKTF
-503 ILEEGDYYLA
+503 IMEAGDYYLA
-513 IGSDSHDALNNILA
+513 VGDNAHDAVNNILA

-628 DTDYTVAMMIGAD
+628 DTDYTVAMMIGAG

-717 LLYQIGLTFGEDNI
+717 LLYQIGLAFGEDNI
-731 RTATAGHYAP
+731 RTATVGHYAP
-741 AVNIH
+741 GVNIH

-777 EKGAITFLKHFFGN
+777 EKGAITYLKHFLGN

-805 QQAVREVYL
+805 QQAMREVYL

>member
-1 MASSPKSKAQI
+1 MGNLFQKKV
-12 WRVLTVILA
+12 WRILSAVCACLLAIVL
-21 FLLTF
+21 
-26 SIGATVI
+26 
-33 TSQYANKINGFLNI
+33 GFLPWATAYRSLVCSAIGGTTSKVVEAETGEEQDTEYFKDNGMSLDDWI
-47 SGSKLVE
+47 EKEAELTREVQASGSV
-54 TGDPTETQIYY
+54 
-65 ESDYSSAEEVWEHN
+65 
-79 SDVAKRL
+79 
-86 EAEGAALLKN
+86 LLKN
-96 ENSALP
+96 DGILP
-102 LSKGAKVT
+102 LQKGAKVSAFGYGT
-110 VFGRSSVDL
+110 VKTVSTGLVRFGTP
-119 VKAKD
+119 
-124 SNSGGTNID
+124 GQYID
-133 LKEQFEANG
+133 FKTG
-142 MLSVNPVLYEAYKNC
+142 MEEDGKLQLNPSLYEFYSDNASADPAFNTLNEIDVGLMTDAARADYDEY
-157 GVSGTRVR
+157 
-165 NPGGFGTA
+165 A
-173 MPTVC
+173 
-178 NVLEAPMSVYTEE
+178 
-191 VRDSYESYGDAAIV
+191 DAAIV
-205 VISRDGGEGADPNP
+205 VLSRAGGEAGDLATGDFTGGTKYLALQESEKKMLEEVTAHFDDVIVLINSSYAMELGWLEEY
-219 DIAADGDQPYLEL
+219 DIDACL
-232 QTIEKEMIREA
+232 
-243 SSNFDKVILLVN
+243 
-255 TSNMIG
+255 MIG
-261 LNELDELGVDACI
+261 A
-274 WIGGPGGYGMYA
+274 IGYRGFNA
-286 VAEMLVGEINP
+286 VSDILTGATNP
-297 SGKLA
+297 SGRLA
-302 NIYAASSL
+302 DTWAADSFSA
-310 SSPAMQNFG
+310 PAMQNFG
-319 DFTFSNT
+319 DYTFAN
-326 DDLDSALQEAYGG
+326 AEAINEQIGTG
-339 ASNAGR
+339 NKAT
-345 YSKYVVY
+345 KYVVET
-352 AEGIYV
+352 EGIYV

-365 RYEDAVLGRGNATGA
+365 RYEDAVLGQGNASSA
-380 AGVYASQGNS
+380 AGTFAGASS
-390 WNYADEV
+390 WDYDEEV
-397 VYPFGYGLSYTT
+397 CFPFGYGLSYTQFT
-409 FEQTLVG
+409 QELEG
-416 VRENEDSFELTVSV
+416 VRETEDTFEVTV
-430 ENTGKVAGKSVVE
+430 KVTNSGGVPGRSVVQ
-443 VYGQSEYTDFDR
+443 VYAQTPYTDFDKE
-455 TNGIE
+455 NGIE
-460 KAAVQLVGFE
+460 VASVELVGFD
-470 KTEELAPGATE
+470 KTEELAANASE
-481 EVVVTVD
+481 EVVISVD
-488 KYQLA
+488 KEDL
-493 TYDHVVNKGY
+493 THYDPFVNKTF
-503 ILEEGDYYLA
+503 IMEAGDYYLA
-513 IGSDSHDALNNILA
+513 VGDNAHDAVNNILA

-628 DTDYTVAMMIGAD
+628 DTDYTVAMMIGAG

-670 IESISYPATFMK
+670 IESISYPAAFMK

-717 LLYQIGLTFGEDNI
+717 LLYQIGLAFGEDNI
-731 RTATAGHYAP
+731 RTATVGHYAP
-741 AVNIH
+741 GVNIH

-805 QQAVREVYL
+805 QQAMREVYL

>member
-1 MASSPKSKAQI
+1 MGNLFQKKV
-12 WRVLTVILA
+12 WRILSAVCACLLAIVL
-21 FLLTF
+21 
-26 SIGATVI
+26 
-33 TSQYANKINGFLNI
+33 GFLPWATAYRSLVCSAIGGTTSKVVEAETGEEQDTEYFKDNGMSLDDWI
-47 SGSKLVE
+47 EKEAELTREVQASGSV
-54 TGDPTETQIYY
+54 
-65 ESDYSSAEEVWEHN
+65 
-79 SDVAKRL
+79 
-86 EAEGAALLKN
+86 LLKN
-96 ENSALP
+96 DGILP
-102 LSKGAKVT
+102 LQKGAKVSAFGYGT
-110 VFGRSSVDL
+110 VKTVSTGLVRFGTP
-119 VKAKD
+119 
-124 SNSGGTNID
+124 GQYID
-133 LKEQFEANG
+133 FKTG
-142 MLSVNPVLYEAYKNC
+142 MEEDGKLQLNPSLYEFYSDNASADPAFNTLNEIDVGLMTDAARADYDEY
-157 GVSGTRVR
+157 
-165 NPGGFGTA
+165 A
-173 MPTVC
+173 
-178 NVLEAPMSVYTEE
+178 
-191 VRDSYESYGDAAIV
+191 DAAIV
-205 VISRDGGEGADPNP
+205 VLSRAGGEAG
-219 DIAADGDQPYLEL
+219 DIATGDFTGGTKYLALQESEKKMLEEVTAHFDDVIVLINSSYAMEL
-232 QTIEKEMIREA
+232 GWLEEYDIDA
-243 SSNFDKVILLVN
+243 CL
-255 TSNMIG
+255 MIG
-261 LNELDELGVDACI
+261 AIGYRGFNAVSDILTGVT
-274 WIGGPGGYGMYA
+274 
-286 VAEMLVGEINP
+286 NP
-297 SGKLA
+297 SGRLA
-302 NIYAASSL
+302 DTWAADSFSA
-310 SSPAMQNFG
+310 PAMQNFG
-319 DFTFSNT
+319 DYTFAN
-326 DDLDSALQEAYGG
+326 AEAINEQIGTG
-339 ASNAGR
+339 NNAT
-345 YSKYVVY
+345 KYVVET
-352 AEGIYV
+352 EGIYV

-365 RYEDAVLGRGNATGA
+365 RYEDAVLGQGNASSA
-380 AGVYASQGNS
+380 AGTFASASS
-390 WNYADEV
+390 WDYDEEV
-397 VYPFGYGLSYTT
+397 CFPFGYGLSYTQFT
-409 FEQTLVG
+409 QELEG
-416 VRENEDSFELTVSV
+416 VRETEDTFEVTV
-430 ENTGKVAGKSVVE
+430 KVTNSGGVPGRSVVQ
-443 VYGQSEYTDFDR
+443 VYAQTPYTDFDKE
-455 TNGIE
+455 NGIE
-460 KAAVQLVGFE
+460 AASVELVGFD
-470 KTEELAPGATE
+470 KTEELAANASE
-481 EVVVTVD
+481 EVVISVD
-488 KYQLA
+488 KEDL
-493 TYDHVVNKGY
+493 THYDSFVNKTF
-503 ILEEGDYYLA
+503 IMEAGDYYLA
-513 IGSDSHDALNNILA
+513 VGDNAHDAVNNILA

-670 IESISYPATFMK
+670 IESISYPAAFMK

-717 LLYQIGLTFGEDNI
+717 LLYQIGLAFGEDNI
-731 RTATAGHYAP
+731 RTATVGHYAP
-741 AVNIH
+741 GVNIH

-777 EKGAITFLKHFFGN
+777 EKGAITYLKHFLGN

-805 QQAVREVYL
+805 QQAMREVYL

>member
-1 MASSPKSKAQI
+1 MGNLFQKKV
-12 WRVLTVILA
+12 WRILSAVCACLLAIVL
-21 FLLTF
+21 
-26 SIGATVI
+26 
-33 TSQYANKINGFLNI
+33 GFLPWATAYRSLVCSAIGGTTSKVVEAETGEEQDTEYFKDNGMSLDDWI
-47 SGSKLVE
+47 EKEAELTREVQASGSV
-54 TGDPTETQIYY
+54 
-65 ESDYSSAEEVWEHN
+65 
-79 SDVAKRL
+79 
-86 EAEGAALLKN
+86 LLKN
-96 ENSALP
+96 DGILP
-102 LSKGAKVT
+102 LQKGAKVSAFGYGT
-110 VFGRSSVDL
+110 VKTVSTGLVRFGTP
-119 VKAKD
+119 
-124 SNSGGTNID
+124 GQYID
-133 LKEQFEANG
+133 FKTG
-142 MLSVNPVLYEAYKNC
+142 MEEDGKLQLNPSLYEFYSDNASADPAFNTLNEIDVGLMTDAARADYDEY
-157 GVSGTRVR
+157 
-165 NPGGFGTA
+165 A
-173 MPTVC
+173 
-178 NVLEAPMSVYTEE
+178 
-191 VRDSYESYGDAAIV
+191 DAAIV
-205 VISRDGGEGADPNP
+205 VLSRAGGEAGDLATGDFTGGTKYLALQESEKKMLEEVTAHFDDVIVLINSSYAMELGWLEEY
-219 DIAADGDQPYLEL
+219 DIDACL
-232 QTIEKEMIREA
+232 
-243 SSNFDKVILLVN
+243 
-255 TSNMIG
+255 MIG
-261 LNELDELGVDACI
+261 A
-274 WIGGPGGYGMYA
+274 IGYRGFNA
-286 VAEMLVGEINP
+286 VSDILTGATNP
-297 SGKLA
+297 SGRLA
-302 NIYAASSL
+302 DTWAADSFSA
-310 SSPAMQNFG
+310 PAMQNFG
-319 DFTFSNT
+319 DYTFAN
-326 DDLDSALQEAYGG
+326 AEAINEQIGTG
-339 ASNAGR
+339 NNAT
-345 YSKYVVY
+345 KYVVET
-352 AEGIYV
+352 EGIYV

-365 RYEDAVLGRGNATGA
+365 RYEDAVLGQGNASSA
-380 AGVYASQGNS
+380 AGTFASASS
-390 WNYADEV
+390 WDYDEEV
-397 VYPFGYGLSYTT
+397 CFPFGYGLSYTQFT
-409 FEQTLVG
+409 QELEG
-416 VRENEDSFELTVSV
+416 VRETEDTFEVTV
-430 ENTGKVAGKSVVE
+430 KVTNSGGVPGRSVVQ
-443 VYGQSEYTDFDR
+443 VYAQTPYTDFDKE
-455 TNGIE
+455 NGIE
-460 KAAVQLVGFE
+460 VASVELVGFD
-470 KTEELAPGATE
+470 KTEELAANASE
-481 EVVVTVD
+481 EVVISVD
-488 KYQLA
+488 KEDL
-493 TYDHVVNKGY
+493 THYDSFVNKTF
-503 ILEEGDYYLA
+503 IMEAGDYYLA
-513 IGSDSHDALNNILA
+513 VGDNAHDAVNNILA

-717 LLYQIGLTFGEDNI
+717 LLYQIGLAFGEDNI
-731 RTATAGHYAP
+731 RTATVGHYAP
-741 AVNIH
+741 GVNIH

-777 EKGAITFLKHFFGN
+777 EKGAITYLKHFLGN

-805 QQAVREVYL
+805 QQAMREVYL

>member
-1 MASSPKSKAQI
+1 MGNLFQKKV
-12 WRVLTVILA
+12 WRILSAVCACLLAIVL
-21 FLLTF
+21 
-26 SIGATVI
+26 
-33 TSQYANKINGFLNI
+33 GFLPWATAYRSLVCSAIGGTTSKVVEAETGEEQDTEYFKDNGMSLDDWI
-47 SGSKLVE
+47 EKEAELTREVQASGSV
-54 TGDPTETQIYY
+54 
-65 ESDYSSAEEVWEHN
+65 
-79 SDVAKRL
+79 
-86 EAEGAALLKN
+86 LLKN
-96 ENSALP
+96 DGILP
-102 LSKGAKVT
+102 LQKGAKVSAFGYGT
-110 VFGRSSVDL
+110 VKTVSTGLVRFGTP
-119 VKAKD
+119 
-124 SNSGGTNID
+124 GQYID
-133 LKEQFEANG
+133 FKTG
-142 MLSVNPVLYEAYKNC
+142 MEEDGKLQLNPSLYEFYSDNASADPAFNTLNEIDVGLMTDAARADYDEY
-157 GVSGTRVR
+157 
-165 NPGGFGTA
+165 A
-173 MPTVC
+173 
-178 NVLEAPMSVYTEE
+178 
-191 VRDSYESYGDAAIV
+191 DAAIV
-205 VISRDGGEGADPNP
+205 VLSRAGGEAGDLAAGDFTGGTKYLALQESEKKMLEEVTAHFDDVIVLINSSYAMELGWLEEY
-219 DIAADGDQPYLEL
+219 DIDACL
-232 QTIEKEMIREA
+232 
-243 SSNFDKVILLVN
+243 
-255 TSNMIG
+255 MIG
-261 LNELDELGVDACI
+261 AIGYRGFNAVSDILTGVT
-274 WIGGPGGYGMYA
+274 
-286 VAEMLVGEINP
+286 NP
-297 SGKLA
+297 SGRLA
-302 NIYAASSL
+302 DTWAADSFSA
-310 SSPAMQNFG
+310 PAMQNFG
-319 DFTFSNT
+319 DYTFAN
-326 DDLDSALQEAYGG
+326 AEAINEQIGTG
-339 ASNAGR
+339 NNAT
-345 YSKYVVY
+345 KYVVET
-352 AEGIYV
+352 EGIYV

-365 RYEDAVLGRGNATGA
+365 RYEDAVLGQGNASSA
-380 AGVYASQGNS
+380 AGTFASASS
-390 WNYADEV
+390 WDYDEEV
-397 VYPFGYGLSYTT
+397 CFPFGYGLSYTQFT
-409 FEQTLVG
+409 QELEG
-416 VRENEDSFELTVSV
+416 VRETEDTFEVTV
-430 ENTGKVAGKSVVE
+430 KVTNSGGVPGRSVVQ
-443 VYGQSEYTDFDR
+443 VYAQTPYTDFDKE
-455 TNGIE
+455 NGIE
-460 KAAVQLVGFE
+460 VASVELVGFD
-470 KTEELAPGATE
+470 KTEELAANASE
-481 EVVVTVD
+481 EVVISVD
-488 KYQLA
+488 KEDL
-493 TYDHVVNKGY
+493 THYDSFVNKTF
-503 ILEEGDYYLA
+503 IMEAGDYYLA
-513 IGSDSHDALNNILA
+513 VGDNAHDAVNNILA

-628 DTDYTVAMMIGAD
+628 DTDYTVAMMIGAG

-717 LLYQIGLTFGEDNI
+717 LLYQIGLAFGEDNI
-731 RTATAGHYAP
+731 RTATVGHYAP
-741 AVNIH
+741 GVNIH

-777 EKGAITFLKHFFGN
+777 EKGAITYLKHFLGN

-805 QQAVREVYL
+805 QQAMREVYL

>member
-1 MASSPKSKAQI
+1 MGNLFQKKV
-12 WRVLTVILA
+12 WRILSAVCACLLAIVL
-21 FLLTF
+21 
-26 SIGATVI
+26 
-33 TSQYANKINGFLNI
+33 GFLPWATAYRSLVCSAIGGTTSKVVEAETGEEQDTEYFKDNGMSLDDWI
-47 SGSKLVE
+47 EKEAELTREVQASGSV
-54 TGDPTETQIYY
+54 
-65 ESDYSSAEEVWEHN
+65 
-79 SDVAKRL
+79 
-86 EAEGAALLKN
+86 LLKN
-96 ENSALP
+96 DGILP
-102 LSKGAKVT
+102 LQKGAKVSAFGYGT
-110 VFGRSSVDL
+110 VKTVSTGLVRFGTP
-119 VKAKD
+119 
-124 SNSGGTNID
+124 GQYID
-133 LKEQFEANG
+133 FKTG
-142 MLSVNPVLYEAYKNC
+142 MEEDGKLQLNPSLYEFYSDNASADPAFNTLNEIDVGLMTDAARADYDEY
-157 GVSGTRVR
+157 
-165 NPGGFGTA
+165 A
-173 MPTVC
+173 
-178 NVLEAPMSVYTEE
+178 
-191 VRDSYESYGDAAIV
+191 DAAIV
-205 VISRDGGEGADPNP
+205 VLSRAGGEAGDLATGDFTGGTKYLALQESEKKMLEEVTAHFDDVIVLINSSYAMELGWLEEY
-219 DIAADGDQPYLEL
+219 DIDACL
-232 QTIEKEMIREA
+232 
-243 SSNFDKVILLVN
+243 
-255 TSNMIG
+255 MIG
-261 LNELDELGVDACI
+261 A
-274 WIGGPGGYGMYA
+274 IGYRGFNA
-286 VAEMLVGEINP
+286 VSDILTGATNP
-297 SGKLA
+297 SGRLA
-302 NIYAASSL
+302 DTWAADSFSA
-310 SSPAMQNFG
+310 PAMQNFG
-319 DFTFSNT
+319 DYTFAN
-326 DDLDSALQEAYGG
+326 AEAINEQIGTG
-339 ASNAGR
+339 NNAT
-345 YSKYVVY
+345 KYVVET
-352 AEGIYV
+352 EGIYV

-365 RYEDAVLGRGNATGA
+365 RYEDAVLGQGNASSA
-380 AGVYASQGNS
+380 AGTFASASS
-390 WNYADEV
+390 WDYDEEV
-397 VYPFGYGLSYTT
+397 CFPFGYGLSYTQFT
-409 FEQTLVG
+409 QELEG
-416 VRENEDSFELTVSV
+416 VRETEDTFEVTV
-430 ENTGKVAGKSVVE
+430 KVTNSGGVPGRSVVQ
-443 VYGQSEYTDFDR
+443 VYAQTPYTDFDKE
-455 TNGIE
+455 NGIE
-460 KAAVQLVGFE
+460 VASVELVGFD
-470 KTEELAPGATE
+470 KTEELAANASE
-481 EVVVTVD
+481 EVVISVD
-488 KYQLA
+488 KEDL
-493 TYDHVVNKGY
+493 THYDSFVNKTF
-503 ILEEGDYYLA
+503 IMEAGDYYLA
-513 IGSDSHDALNNILA
+513 VGDNAHDAVNNILA

-628 DTDYTVAMMIGAD
+628 DTDYTVAMMIGAG

-717 LLYQIGLTFGEDNI
+717 LLYQIGLAFGEDNI
-731 RTATAGHYAP
+731 RTATVGHYAP
-741 AVNIH
+741 GVNIH

-777 EKGAITFLKHFFGN
+777 EKGAITYLKHFLGN

-805 QQAVREVYL
+805 QQAMREVYL

>member
-1 MASSPKSKAQI
+1 MGNLFQKKV
-12 WRVLTVILA
+12 WRILSAVCVCLLAIVL
-21 FLLTF
+21 
-26 SIGATVI
+26 
-33 TSQYANKINGFLNI
+33 GFLPWATAYRSLVCSAIGGTTSKVVEAETGEEQDTEYFKDNGMSLDDWI
-47 SGSKLVE
+47 EKEAELTREVQASGSV
-54 TGDPTETQIYY
+54 
-65 ESDYSSAEEVWEHN
+65 
-79 SDVAKRL
+79 
-86 EAEGAALLKN
+86 LLKN
-96 ENSALP
+96 DGILP
-102 LSKGAKVT
+102 LQKGAKVSAFGYGT
-110 VFGRSSVDL
+110 VKTVSTGLVRFGTP
-119 VKAKD
+119 
-124 SNSGGTNID
+124 GQYID
-133 LKEQFEANG
+133 FKTG
-142 MLSVNPVLYEAYKNC
+142 MEEDGKLQLNPSLYEFYSDNASADPAFNTLNEIDVGLMTDAARADYDEY
-157 GVSGTRVR
+157 
-165 NPGGFGTA
+165 A
-173 MPTVC
+173 
-178 NVLEAPMSVYTEE
+178 
-191 VRDSYESYGDAAIV
+191 DAAIV
-205 VISRDGGEGADPNP
+205 VLSRAGGEAGDLATGDFTGGTKYLALQESEKKMLEEVTAHFDDVIVLINSSYAMELGWLEEY
-219 DIAADGDQPYLEL
+219 DIDACL
-232 QTIEKEMIREA
+232 
-243 SSNFDKVILLVN
+243 
-255 TSNMIG
+255 MIG
-261 LNELDELGVDACI
+261 AIGYRGFNAVSDILTGVT
-274 WIGGPGGYGMYA
+274 
-286 VAEMLVGEINP
+286 NP
-297 SGKLA
+297 SGRLA
-302 NIYAASSL
+302 DTWAADSFSA
-310 SSPAMQNFG
+310 PAMQNFG
-319 DFTFSNT
+319 DYTFAN
-326 DDLDSALQEAYGG
+326 AEAINEQIGTG
-339 ASNAGR
+339 NNAT
-345 YSKYVVY
+345 KYVVET
-352 AEGIYV
+352 EGIYV

-365 RYEDAVLGRGNATGA
+365 RYEDAVLGQGNASSA
-380 AGVYASQGNS
+380 AGTFASASS
-390 WNYADEV
+390 WDYDEEV
-397 VYPFGYGLSYTT
+397 CFPFGYGLSYTQFT
-409 FEQTLVG
+409 QELEG
-416 VRENEDSFELTVSV
+416 VRETEDTFEVTV
-430 ENTGKVAGKSVVE
+430 KVTNSGGVPGRSVVQ
-443 VYGQSEYTDFDR
+443 VYAQTPYTDFDKE
-455 TNGIE
+455 NGIE
-460 KAAVQLVGFE
+460 AASVELVGFD
-470 KTEELAPGATE
+470 KTEELAANASE
-481 EVVVTVD
+481 EVVISVD
-488 KYQLA
+488 KEDL
-493 TYDHVVNKGY
+493 THYDPFVNKTF
-503 ILEEGDYYLA
+503 IMEAGDYYLA
-513 IGSDSHDALNNILA
+513 VGDNAHDAVNNILA

-628 DTDYTVAMMIGAD
+628 DTDYTVAMMIGAG

-717 LLYQIGLTFGEDNI
+717 LLYQIGLAFGEDNI
-731 RTATAGHYAP
+731 RTATVGHYAP
-741 AVNIH
+741 GVNIH

-777 EKGAITFLKHFFGN
+777 EKGAITYLKHFLGN

-805 QQAVREVYL
+805 QQAMREVYL

>member
-1 MASSPKSKAQI
+1 MGNLFQKKV
-12 WRVLTVILA
+12 WRILSAVCACLLAIVL
-21 FLLTF
+21 
-26 SIGATVI
+26 
-33 TSQYANKINGFLNI
+33 GFLPWATAYRSLVCSAIGGTTSKVVEAETGEEQDTEYFKDNGMSLDDWI
-47 SGSKLVE
+47 EKEAELTREVQASGSV
-54 TGDPTETQIYY
+54 
-65 ESDYSSAEEVWEHN
+65 
-79 SDVAKRL
+79 
-86 EAEGAALLKN
+86 LLKN
-96 ENSALP
+96 DGILP
-102 LSKGAKVT
+102 LQKGAKVSAFGYGT
-110 VFGRSSVDL
+110 VKTVSTGLVRFGTP
-119 VKAKD
+119 
-124 SNSGGTNID
+124 GQYID
-133 LKEQFEANG
+133 FKTG
-142 MLSVNPVLYEAYKNC
+142 MEEDGKLQLNPSLYEFYSDNASADPAFNTLNEIDVGLMTDAARADYDEY
-157 GVSGTRVR
+157 
-165 NPGGFGTA
+165 A
-173 MPTVC
+173 
-178 NVLEAPMSVYTEE
+178 
-191 VRDSYESYGDAAIV
+191 DAAIV
-205 VISRDGGEGADPNP
+205 VLSRAGGEAGDLAMGDFTGGTKYLALQESEKKMLEEVTAHFDDVIVLINSSYAMELGWLEEY
-219 DIAADGDQPYLEL
+219 DIDACL
-232 QTIEKEMIREA
+232 
-243 SSNFDKVILLVN
+243 
-255 TSNMIG
+255 MIG
-261 LNELDELGVDACI
+261 A
-274 WIGGPGGYGMYA
+274 IGYRGFNA
-286 VAEMLVGEINP
+286 VSDILTGATNP
-297 SGKLA
+297 SGRLA
-302 NIYAASSL
+302 DTWAADSFSA
-310 SSPAMQNFG
+310 PAMQNFG
-319 DFTFSNT
+319 DYTFAN
-326 DDLDSALQEAYGG
+326 AEAINEQIGTG
-339 ASNAGR
+339 NNAT
-345 YSKYVVY
+345 KYVVET
-352 AEGIYV
+352 EGIYV

-365 RYEDAVLGRGNATGA
+365 RYEDAVLGQGNASSA
-380 AGVYASQGNS
+380 AGTFASASS
-390 WNYADEV
+390 WDYDEEV
-397 VYPFGYGLSYTT
+397 CFPFGYGLSYTQFT
-409 FEQTLVG
+409 QELEG
-416 VRENEDSFELTVSV
+416 VRETEDTFEVTV
-430 ENTGKVAGKSVVE
+430 KVTNSGSIPGRSVVQ
-443 VYGQSEYTDFDR
+443 VYAQTPYTDFDKE
-455 TNGIE
+455 NGIE
-460 KAAVQLVGFE
+460 VASVELVGFD
-470 KTEELAPGATE
+470 KTEELAANASE
-481 EVVVTVD
+481 EVVISVD
-488 KYQLA
+488 KEDL
-493 TYDHVVNKGY
+493 THYDPFVNKTF
-503 ILEEGDYYLA
+503 IMEAGDYYLA
-513 IGSDSHDALNNILA
+513 VGDNAHDAVNNILA

-641 FDDPHWNDIINQMS
+641 FDDPHWNDIIKQMS

-731 RTATAGHYAP
+731 RTATVGHYAP
-741 AVNIH
+741 GVNIH

-777 EKGAITFLKHFFGN
+777 EKGAITYLKHFLGN

-805 QQAVREVYL
+805 QQAMREVYL

-970 TVQGGKKKEVN
+970 TVRGGKKKEVN

>member
-1 MASSPKSKAQI
+1 MGNLFQKKV
-12 WRVLTVILA
+12 WRILSAVCACLLAIVL
-21 FLLTF
+21 
-26 SIGATVI
+26 
-33 TSQYANKINGFLNI
+33 GFLPWATAYRSLVCSAIGGTTSKVVEAETGEEQDTEYFKDNGMSLDDWI
-47 SGSKLVE
+47 EKEAELTREVQASGSV
-54 TGDPTETQIYY
+54 
-65 ESDYSSAEEVWEHN
+65 
-79 SDVAKRL
+79 
-86 EAEGAALLKN
+86 LLKN
-96 ENSALP
+96 DGILP
-102 LSKGAKVT
+102 LQKGAKVSAFGYGT
-110 VFGRSSVDL
+110 VKTVSTGLVRFGTP
-119 VKAKD
+119 
-124 SNSGGTNID
+124 GQYID
-133 LKEQFEANG
+133 FKTG
-142 MLSVNPVLYEAYKNC
+142 MEEDGKLQLNPSLYEFYSDNASADPAFNTLNEIDVGLMTDAARADYDEY
-157 GVSGTRVR
+157 
-165 NPGGFGTA
+165 A
-173 MPTVC
+173 
-178 NVLEAPMSVYTEE
+178 
-191 VRDSYESYGDAAIV
+191 DAAIV
-205 VISRDGGEGADPNP
+205 VLSRAGGEAGDLAAGDFTGGTKYLALQESEKKMLEEVTAHFDDVIVLINSSYAMELGWLEEY
-219 DIAADGDQPYLEL
+219 DIDACL
-232 QTIEKEMIREA
+232 
-243 SSNFDKVILLVN
+243 
-255 TSNMIG
+255 MIG
-261 LNELDELGVDACI
+261 A
-274 WIGGPGGYGMYA
+274 IGYRGFNA
-286 VAEMLVGEINP
+286 VSDILTGATNP
-297 SGKLA
+297 SGRLA
-302 NIYAASSL
+302 DTWAADSFSA
-310 SSPAMQNFG
+310 PAMQNFG
-319 DFTFSNT
+319 DYTFAN
-326 DDLDSALQEAYGG
+326 AEAINEQIGTG
-339 ASNAGR
+339 NNAT
-345 YSKYVVY
+345 KYVVET
-352 AEGIYV
+352 EGIYV

-365 RYEDAVLGRGNATGA
+365 RYEDAVLGQGNASSA
-380 AGVYASQGNS
+380 AGTFASASS
-390 WNYADEV
+390 WDYDEEV
-397 VYPFGYGLSYTT
+397 CFPFGYGLSYTQFT
-409 FEQTLVG
+409 QELEG
-416 VRENEDSFELTVSV
+416 VRETEDTFEVTV
-430 ENTGKVAGKSVVE
+430 KVTNSGGVPGRSVVQ
-443 VYGQSEYTDFDR
+443 VYAQTPYTDFDKE
-455 TNGIE
+455 NGIE
-460 KAAVQLVGFE
+460 VASVELVGFD
-470 KTEELAPGATE
+470 KTEELAANASE
-481 EVVVTVD
+481 EVVISVD
-488 KYQLA
+488 KEDL
-493 TYDHVVNKGY
+493 THYDPFVNKTF
-503 ILEEGDYYLA
+503 IMEAGDYYLA
-513 IGSDSHDALNNILA
+513 VGDNAHDAVNNILA

-628 DTDYTVAMMIGAD
+628 DTDYTVAMMIGAG

-717 LLYQIGLTFGEDNI
+717 LLYQIGLAFGEDNI
-731 RTATAGHYAP
+731 RTATVGHYAP
-741 AVNIH
+741 GVNIH

-777 EKGAITFLKHFFGN
+777 EKGAITYLKHFLGN

-805 QQAVREVYL
+805 QQAMREVYL

-879 LMAGTTMWATSG
+879 LMAGTTAWLTSG